1 MSEEVNLSE
10 ESNNSENEA
19 NNPENEANNSENE
32 PLDQKE
38 LLEDVAEIR
47 QMIHQQRFAECN
59 PMLFAIIKNC
69 PNQQPY
75 IHRLV
80 QGLLS
85 TVIANLSLFQR
96 KKMSS
101 VMLGFLKQDAKAIK
115 EFEIPET
122 TPETR
127 AKLVSEA
134 ISELDQFLVDV
145 EMDIRSELG
154 VFKDLKKKGEEI
166 DVKEVKP
173 TLEKF
178 VSREAM
184 LFLNHDL
191 SKEEQDQASATLYQ
205 EWEEC
210 REKIFGRF
218 VSSGHWNDE
227 ERAEVKDTI
236 LSPTVD
242 SLTSQLL
249 VSAITL
255 SAATVFDMGKFTL
268 LYDIYRQTD
277 DDEVKVRALLG
288 WLLVSMNSSCYEQ
301 HPDFLSFAEQLTEDC
316 KNDSDLLAEII
327 KAQKMLAVTVFSEQ
341 KSIDYTND
349 IMSSLSKR
357 FLGDLKNKVADLL
370 EADEDMRNI
379 FGVEDDEETSD
390 EESPIRSVDI
400 NTDED
405 GDPALNVGVDSP
417 LSMDEMMDKG
427 IDILLPQF
435 KMLRD
440 QTEFFTHL
448 YNWFM
453 PFYLKNPH
461 ITEALGFVDEKRKFC
476 KAFCSTARSCPA
488 DAYSL
493 ANLIVS
499 HPNEI
504 PENIVDCY
512 DDPEDEEDGSKPADE
527 EEIVN
532 EFFKEPEEHRAKR
545 IRINYIRNLLRFSK
559 FYKEKDELF
568 TILDELDDDKPA
580 YAVLAGPL
588 FQDEFFDKYRMA
600 IARYS
605 FRREFPDMV
614 DVMLEGVPC
623 DTLEMHFM
631 KGWVCMQKEDDH
643 SLRMAVD
650 HFKEMLKMQPDM
662 KPVYLQLGICYRKL
676 CQVDEYLENFD
687 KLMEFKDSFSEEE
700 LFELKLEKL
709 KFIVMNNRLE
719 EAMPLAYELD
729 YTHPESQMAGAL
741 LTQLLIKIGGE
752 HTEGNFQKAHQRLD
766 EYFAEV
772 NELFGSFEKMKK
784 SGKDPKNMMMQA
796 MDLFFKM
803 MKNDKAAEAYN
814 NYSLGLLALIE
825 HQPKKAVGPFFRA
838 YAYYEDKDQDVFFE
852 VLREDYKWLKNYGC
866 SFTDIM
872 IIYNQVV
879 AEHQQSQEELK
890 KYADKSE

>member
-10 ESNNSENEA
+10 ESNSQEEV
-19 NNPENEANNSENE
+19 
-32 PLDQKE
+32 LDQDE
-38 LLEDVAEIR
+38 LLEKIDEMR
-47 QMIHQQRFAECN
+47 QLIHQQRFTECKQMLVEVFTPFSSN
-59 PMLFAIIKNC
+59 KQYINRLMQSLLTSLFANM
-69 PNQQPY
+69 
-75 IHRLV
+75 
-80 QGLLS
+80 
-85 TVIANLSLFQR
+85 SLFQR
-96 KKMSS
+96 KKIPDGVFGIPIQHNKS
-101 VMLGFLKQDAKAIK
+101 
-115 EFEIPET
+115 FEELDIPEM

-127 AKLVSEA
+127 AKY
-134 ISELDQFLVDV
+134 ISSTISGLDQLLVDV
-145 EMDIRSELG
+145 EMDIRSDQG
-154 VFKDLKKKGEEI
+154 VFKDLKKLGEEI
-166 DVKEVKP
+166 DIKEVKS

-191 SKEEQDQASATLYQ
+191 SKEEQDQASARLYQ

-218 VSSGHWNDE
+218 VSSGYWNDE
-227 ERAEVKDTI
+227 ERAAVKDTI

-288 WLLVSMNSSCYEQ
+288 WLLVSTNCGCYEQ
-301 HPDFLSFAEQLTEDC
+301 QPDFRSFAEQLTEDC

-370 EADEDMRNI
+370 DADEDMRNL
-379 FGVEDDEETSD
+379 FGIDEDEETSE

-405 GDPALNVGVDSP
+405 GVDNLNVDVDSP

-440 QTEFFTHL
+440 QTDFFTHL

-461 ITEALGFVDEKRKFC
+461 VTEALGFVDEKRKFC

-493 ANLIVS
+493 ANLIIS

-512 DDPEDEEDGSKPADE
+512 DDPEDEGDGSEPADE

-532 EFFKEPEEHRAKR
+532 EFFKEPGEHRAKR

-614 DVMLEGVPC
+614 EVMLEGVPC

-631 KGWVCMQKEDDH
+631 KGWVCMQKGDDH

-650 HFKEMLKMQPDM
+650 HFKKMLKIKPDM
-662 KPVYLQLGICYRKL
+662 KQVYLQLGICYRNL
-676 CQVDEYLENFD
+676 IQVDEYLENFD

-700 LFELKLEKL
+700 LFELKLDKL
-709 KFIVMNNRLE
+709 KFIVMNNRFE

-729 YTHPESQMAGAL
+729 YTHPENQMAGAL

-752 HTEGNFQKAHQRLD
+752 HAEENFQKAHQRLD

-772 NELFGSFEKMKK
+772 NELFGSFDKMKK
-784 SGKDPKNMMMQA
+784 EGKDTKNMMMQA

-803 MKNDKAAEAYN
+803 MKNDKLAEAYN
-814 NYSLGLLALIE
+814 NYSQGLLALIE
-825 HQPKKAVGPFFRA
+825 HQPKKALEPFFRA
-838 YAYYEDKDQDVFFE
+838 YAYYVEKDENVFFE
-852 VLREDYKWLKNYGC
+852 ALKEDYKWLKNYGC
-866 SFTDIM
+866 SYTDLM

-879 AEHQQSQEELK
+879 AEHQQTEDELK

>member
-10 ESNNSENEA
+10 ESNN
-19 NNPENEANNSENE
+19 PEEDV
-32 PLDQKE
+32 LDQDF
-38 LLEDVAEIR
+38 LLEKVDEMR
-47 QMIHQQRFAECN
+47 DLIHQQRFTECK
-59 PMLFAIIKNC
+59 PILVAIFENC
-69 PNQQPY
+69 PNHKQY
-75 IHRLV
+75 MRRLMH
-80 QGLLS
+80 GLLK
-85 TVIANLSLFQR
+85 TVLANMSLLQC
-96 KKMSS
+96 KKLPDD
-101 VMLGFLKQDAKAIK
+101 MLGFLKQYVKPSEELD
-115 EFEIPET
+115 IPEM
-122 TPETR
+122 TPEARTKFVFG
-127 AKLVSEA
+127 AV
-134 ISELDQFLVDV
+134 SELDQLLVDI
-145 EMDIRSELG
+145 EMDIRSDQG
-154 VFKDLKKKGEEI
+154 IFKDLKKQGEAI
-166 DVKEVKP
+166 DIKEVKP

-191 SKEEQDQASATLYQ
+191 SKEEQDQASARLYQ
-205 EWEEC
+205 EWEEY
-210 REKIFGRF
+210 REKIFDRF
-218 VSSGHWNDE
+218 VSSGYWNNE
-227 ERAEVKDTI
+227 ERAVVKDTI

-268 LYDIYRQTD
+268 LYDIYRLAD

-288 WLLVSMNSSCYEQ
+288 WLLVSTNCGSYEQ
-301 HPDFLSFAEQLTEDC
+301 QPDFRSFAEQLTEDC
-316 KNDSDLLAEII
+316 KNDPDLLAEII

-349 IMSSLSKR
+349 IMASLSKR
-357 FLGDLKNKVADLL
+357 FLDDLRDKVADLL

-379 FGVEDDEETSD
+379 FGIEDDEETS
-390 EESPIRSVDI
+390 EESPIRSDDT

-405 GDPALNVGVDSP
+405 RIPNLDADIESP

-499 HPNEI
+499 HSNEI

-512 DDPEDEEDGSKPADE
+512 DDPEDEEDGSESADE
-527 EEIVN
+527 EEIVK
-532 EFFKEPEEHRAKR
+532 EFFNEPEEHRAKR
-545 IRINYIRNLLRFSK
+545 IRINYIRNLMRFSK
-559 FYKEKDELF
+559 FYTAKDEIF
-568 TILDELDDDKPA
+568 NIFDELDDDKPA

-605 FRREFPDMV
+605 FRREFPDLV
-614 DVMLEGVPC
+614 EVMLEGVPC

-631 KGWVCMQKEDDH
+631 KGWICMQKGDNH

-650 HFKEMLKMQPDM
+650 HFKKMLKIKPDM
-662 KPVYLQLGICYRKL
+662 KQVYLQLGTCYRNL
-676 CQVDEYLENFD
+676 IQVDEYLENFD

-700 LFELKLEKL
+700 LFELKLDKL
-709 KFIVMNNRLE
+709 KFIVMNNRFE

-729 YTHPESQMAGAL
+729 YTHPENQMAGAL

-752 HTEGNFQKAHQRLD
+752 HAEENFQKAHQRLD

-784 SGKDPKNMMMQA
+784 AGKDTKNMMMQA

-803 MKNDKAAEAYN
+803 MKNDKLAEAYN

-825 HQPKKAVGPFFRA
+825 HQPKKAMGPFFRV
-838 YAYYEDKDQDVFFE
+838 YAYYVEKDENVFFE
-852 VLREDYKWLKNYGC
+852 ALKEDYKWLKNYGC
-866 SFTDIM
+866 SYTDLM

-879 AEHQQSQEELK
+879 AEHQKSQEEIK

>member
-10 ESNNSENEA
+10 ESNN
-19 NNPENEANNSENE
+19 PEEV
-32 PLDQKE
+32 LDQDE
-38 LLEDVAEIR
+38 LLEKIDEMR
-47 QMIHQQRFAECN
+47 QLIHQQRFTECKPLLVAVFTPLPSN
-59 PMLFAIIKNC
+59 KQYVN
-69 PNQQPY
+69 
-75 IHRLV
+75 RLL
-80 QGLLS
+80 QSLL
-85 TVIANLSLFQR
+85 TALAANMSLFQR
-96 KKMSS
+96 KKIPDG
-101 VMLGFLKQDAKAIK
+101 VFGFPLQHIK
-115 EFEIPET
+115 SFEELDIPEM

-127 AKLVSEA
+127 AKYISSA
-134 ISELDQFLVDV
+134 ISGLDQLLEDI
-145 EMDIRSELG
+145 EMDIRSDQG
-154 VFKDLKKKGEEI
+154 VFKDLKKQGEAI
-166 DVKEVKP
+166 DIKEVKP

-191 SKEEQDQASATLYQ
+191 SKEEQDQASARLYQ
-205 EWEEC
+205 EWEEY

-218 VSSGHWNDE
+218 VSSGHWTDE
-227 ERAEVKDTI
+227 ECAAVKDTI

-268 LYDIYRQTD
+268 LYGLYRQTD

-288 WLLVSMNSSCYEQ
+288 WLLVSMNSSYYEQ
-301 HPDFLSFAEQLTEDC
+301 QPDFRSFAEQLTEDC
-316 KNDSDLLAEII
+316 KNDQDLLADII

-370 EADEDMRNI
+370 DADEDMRNLFEI
-379 FGVEDDEETSD
+379 DEDEETSE

-405 GDPALNVGVDSP
+405 GVDNLNVGVDSP

-440 QTEFFTHL
+440 QTDFFTHL

-461 ITEALGFVDEKRKFC
+461 VTEALGFVDEKRKFC

-493 ANLIVS
+493 ANLIIS

-512 DDPEDEEDGSKPADE
+512 DDPEDEGDGSEPADE

-532 EFFKEPEEHRAKR
+532 EFFKEPGEHRAKR

-559 FYKEKDELF
+559 FYKGKDELF

-614 DVMLEGVPC
+614 EVMLEGVPC

-643 SLRMAVD
+643 SLRMAVS

-662 KPVYLQLGICYRKL
+662 KQVYLQLGICYRNL
-676 CQVDEYLENFD
+676 IQVDEYLENFD

-700 LFELKLEKL
+700 LFELKLDKL
-709 KFIVMNNRLE
+709 KFIVMNNRFE

-729 YTHPESQMAGAL
+729 YTHPENQMAGAL

-752 HTEGNFQKAHQRLD
+752 HAEENFQKAHQRLD
-766 EYFAEV
+766 EYFAEA

-784 SGKDPKNMMMQA
+784 EGKDTKNMMMQA

-825 HQPKKAVGPFFRA
+825 HQPKKALEPFFRA
-838 YAYYEDKDQDVFFE
+838 YAYYVEKDENVFFE
-852 VLREDYKWLKNYGC
+852 ALKEDYKWLKNYGC
-866 SFTDIM
+866 SYTDLM

-879 AEHQQSQEELK
+879 AEHQQTEDELK

>member
-10 ESNNSENEA
+10 ESNSQEEV
-19 NNPENEANNSENE
+19 
-32 PLDQKE
+32 LDQDF
-38 LLEDVAEIR
+38 LLEKVDEMR
-47 QMIHQQRFAECN
+47 DLIHQQRFAECK
-59 PMLFAIIKNC
+59 PMLVEVFTPFSSNKQYINRLLQSLLTSLFANM
-69 PNQQPY
+69 
-75 IHRLV
+75 
-80 QGLLS
+80 
-85 TVIANLSLFQR
+85 SLFQR
-96 KKMSS
+96 KKIPDGVFGIPIEHNKS
-101 VMLGFLKQDAKAIK
+101 
-115 EFEIPET
+115 FEELDIPEM
-122 TPETR
+122 TPEAR
-127 AKLVSEA
+127 AKY
-134 ISELDQFLVDV
+134 ISSTISGLDQLLVDV
-145 EMDIRSELG
+145 EMDIRSDQG
-154 VFKDLKKKGEEI
+154 VFKDLKKLGEEI
-166 DVKEVKP
+166 DIKEVKP

-191 SKEEQDQASATLYQ
+191 SKEEQDQASARLYQ

-218 VSSGHWNDE
+218 VSSGHWTDE
-227 ERAEVKDTI
+227 ECAAVKDTI

-242 SLTSQLL
+242 SLTSQLM

-288 WLLVSMNSSCYEQ
+288 WLLVSMNSSYCEQ
-301 HPDFLSFAEQLTEDC
+301 HPDFRSFAEQLTEDC
-316 KNDSDLLAEII
+316 KNDSDLLADII

-370 EADEDMRNI
+370 DADEDMRNL
-379 FGVEDDEETSD
+379 FGIDEDEETSE

-405 GDPALNVGVDSP
+405 GVDNLNVDVDSP

-440 QTEFFTHL
+440 QTDFFTHL

-461 ITEALGFVDEKRKFC
+461 VTEALGFVEEKRKFC

-493 ANLIVS
+493 ANLIIS

-512 DDPEDEEDGSKPADE
+512 DDPEDEGDGSEPADE

-532 EFFKEPEEHRAKR
+532 EFFKEPGEHRAKR

-605 FRREFPDMV
+605 FRREFPDLV
-614 DVMLEGVPC
+614 EVMLEGVPC

-631 KGWVCMQKEDDH
+631 KGWVCMQKGDNH

-650 HFKEMLKMQPDM
+650 HFKKMLKIKPDM
-662 KPVYLQLGICYRKL
+662 KQVYLQLGICYRNL
-676 CQVDEYLENFD
+676 IQVDEYLENFD

-700 LFELKLEKL
+700 LFELKLDKL
-709 KFIVMNNRLE
+709 KFIVMNNRFE

-729 YTHPESQMAGAL
+729 YTHPENQMAGAL

-752 HTEGNFQKAHQRLD
+752 HAEENFQKAHQRLD

-772 NELFGSFEKMKK
+772 NELFGSFDKMKK
-784 SGKDPKNMMMQA
+784 SGKDTKNMMMQA

-803 MKNDKAAEAYN
+803 MKNDKLAEAYN
-814 NYSLGLLALIE
+814 NYSQGLLALIE
-825 HQPKKAVGPFFRA
+825 HQPKKALEPFFRA
-838 YAYYEDKDQDVFFE
+838 YAYYVEKDENVFFE
-852 VLREDYKWLKNYGC
+852 ALKEDYKWLKNYGC
-866 SFTDIM
+866 SYTDLM

-879 AEHQQSQEELK
+879 AEHQQTEDELK

>member
-10 ESNNSENEA
+10 ESNN
-19 NNPENEANNSENE
+19 PEEV
-32 PLDQKE
+32 LDQDE
-38 LLEDVAEIR
+38 LLEKIDEMR
-47 QMIHQQRFAECN
+47 QLIHQQRFTECKPLLVAVFTPLPSN
-59 PMLFAIIKNC
+59 KQYVN
-69 PNQQPY
+69 
-75 IHRLV
+75 RLL
-80 QGLLS
+80 QSLL
-85 TVIANLSLFQR
+85 TALAANMSLFQR
-96 KKMSS
+96 KKIPDG
-101 VMLGFLKQDAKAIK
+101 VFGFPLQHIK
-115 EFEIPET
+115 SFEELDIPEM

-127 AKLVSEA
+127 AKYISSA
-134 ISELDQFLVDV
+134 ISGLDQLLEDI
-145 EMDIRSELG
+145 EMDIRSDQG
-154 VFKDLKKKGEEI
+154 VFKDLKKQGEAI
-166 DVKEVKP
+166 DIKEVKS

-191 SKEEQDQASATLYQ
+191 SKEEQDQASARLYQ
-205 EWEEC
+205 EWEEY

-218 VSSGHWNDE
+218 VSSGHWTDE
-227 ERAEVKDTI
+227 ECAAVKDTI

-268 LYDIYRQTD
+268 LYGIYRQTD

-288 WLLVSMNSSCYEQ
+288 WLLVSMNSSYCEQ
-301 HPDFLSFAEQLTEDC
+301 HPDFRSFAEQLTEDC
-316 KNDSDLLAEII
+316 KNDSDLLADII

-370 EADEDMRNI
+370 DADEDMRNLFEI
-379 FGVEDDEETSD
+379 DEDEETSE

-405 GDPALNVGVDSP
+405 GVDNLNVGVDSP

-440 QTEFFTHL
+440 QTDFFTHL

-461 ITEALGFVDEKRKFC
+461 VTEALGFVDEKRKFC

-493 ANLIVS
+493 ANLIIS

-512 DDPEDEEDGSKPADE
+512 DDPEDEGDGSEPADE

-532 EFFKEPEEHRAKR
+532 EFFKEPGEHRAKR

-559 FYKEKDELF
+559 FYKGKDELF

-605 FRREFPDMV
+605 FRREFPNMV
-614 DVMLEGVPC
+614 EVMLEGVPC

-643 SLRMAVD
+643 SLRMAVS

-662 KPVYLQLGICYRKL
+662 KQVYLQLGICYRNL
-676 CQVDEYLENFD
+676 IQVDEYLENFD

-700 LFELKLEKL
+700 LFELKLDKL
-709 KFIVMNNRLE
+709 KFIVMNNRFE

-729 YTHPESQMAGAL
+729 YTHPENQMAGAL

-752 HTEGNFQKAHQRLD
+752 HAEENFQKAHQRLD
-766 EYFAEV
+766 EYFAEA

-784 SGKDPKNMMMQA
+784 EGKDTKNMMMQA

-825 HQPKKAVGPFFRA
+825 HQPKKALEPFFRA
-838 YAYYEDKDQDVFFE
+838 YAYYVEKDENVFFE
-852 VLREDYKWLKNYGC
+852 ALKEDYKWLKNYGC
-866 SFTDIM
+866 SYTDLM

-879 AEHQQSQEELK
+879 AEHQQTEDELK

>member
-10 ESNNSENEA
+10 ESNN
-19 NNPENEANNSENE
+19 PEEDV
-32 PLDQKE
+32 LDQDF
-38 LLEDVAEIR
+38 LLEKVDEMR
-47 QMIHQQRFAECN
+47 DLIHQQRFTECK
-59 PMLFAIIKNC
+59 PILVAIFENC
-69 PNQQPY
+69 PNHKQY
-75 IHRLV
+75 MRRLMH
-80 QGLLS
+80 GLLK
-85 TVIANLSLFQR
+85 TVLANMSLLQC
-96 KKMSS
+96 KKLPDD
-101 VMLGFLKQDAKAIK
+101 MLGFLKQYVKPSEELD
-115 EFEIPET
+115 IPEM
-122 TPETR
+122 TPEARTKFVFG
-127 AKLVSEA
+127 AV
-134 ISELDQFLVDV
+134 SELDQLLVDI
-145 EMDIRSELG
+145 EMDIRSDQG
-154 VFKDLKKKGEEI
+154 IFKDLKKQGEAI
-166 DVKEVKP
+166 DIKEVKP

-191 SKEEQDQASATLYQ
+191 SKEEQDQASARLYQ
-205 EWEEC
+205 EWEEY
-210 REKIFGRF
+210 REKIFDRF
-218 VSSGHWNDE
+218 VSSGYWNNE
-227 ERAEVKDTI
+227 ERAVVKDTI

-268 LYDIYRQTD
+268 LYDIYRLAD

-288 WLLVSMNSSCYEQ
+288 WLLVSTNCGSYEQ
-301 HPDFLSFAEQLTEDC
+301 QPDFRSFAEQLTEDC
-316 KNDSDLLAEII
+316 KNDPDLLAEII

-349 IMSSLSKR
+349 IMASLSKR
-357 FLGDLKNKVADLL
+357 FLDDLRDKVADLL

-379 FGVEDDEETSD
+379 FGIEDDEETS
-390 EESPIRSVDI
+390 EESPIRSDDT

-405 GDPALNVGVDSP
+405 RIPNLDADIESP

-461 ITEALGFVDEKRKFC
+461 ITEALRFVDEKRKFC

-499 HPNEI
+499 HSNEI

-512 DDPEDEEDGSKPADE
+512 DDPEDEEDGSESADE
-527 EEIVN
+527 EEIVK
-532 EFFKEPEEHRAKR
+532 EFFNEPEEHRAKR
-545 IRINYIRNLLRFSK
+545 IRINYIRNLMRFSK
-559 FYKEKDELF
+559 FYTAKDEIF
-568 TILDELDDDKPA
+568 NIFDELDDDKPA

-605 FRREFPDMV
+605 FRREFPDLV
-614 DVMLEGVPC
+614 EVMLEGVPC

-631 KGWVCMQKEDDH
+631 KGWVCMQKGDNH

-650 HFKEMLKMQPDM
+650 HFKKMLKIKPDM
-662 KPVYLQLGICYRKL
+662 KQVYLQLGTCYRNL
-676 CQVDEYLENFD
+676 IQVDEYLENFD

-700 LFELKLEKL
+700 LFELKLDKL
-709 KFIVMNNRLE
+709 KFIVMNNRFE

-729 YTHPESQMAGAL
+729 YTHPENQMAGAL

-752 HTEGNFQKAHQRLD
+752 HAEENFQKAHQRLD

-784 SGKDPKNMMMQA
+784 AGKDTKNMMMQA

-803 MKNDKAAEAYN
+803 MKNDKLAEAYN

-825 HQPKKAVGPFFRA
+825 HQPKKAMGPFFRV
-838 YAYYEDKDQDVFFE
+838 YAYYVEKDEDVFFE
-852 VLREDYKWLKNYGC
+852 ALKEDYKWLKNYGC
-866 SFTDIM
+866 SYTDLM

-879 AEHQQSQEELK
+879 AEHQKSQEEIK

>member
-10 ESNNSENEA
+10 ESNN
-19 NNPENEANNSENE
+19 PEEDV
-32 PLDQKE
+32 LDQDF
-38 LLEDVAEIR
+38 LLEKVDEMR
-47 QMIHQQRFAECN
+47 DLIHQQRFTECK
-59 PMLFAIIKNC
+59 PILVAIFENC
-69 PNQQPY
+69 PNHKQY
-75 IHRLV
+75 MRRLMH
-80 QGLLS
+80 GLLK
-85 TVIANLSLFQR
+85 TVLANMSLLQC
-96 KKMSS
+96 KKLPDD
-101 VMLGFLKQDAKAIK
+101 MLGFLKQYVKPSEELD
-115 EFEIPET
+115 IPEM
-122 TPETR
+122 TPEARTKFVFG
-127 AKLVSEA
+127 AV
-134 ISELDQFLVDV
+134 SELDQLLVDI
-145 EMDIRSELG
+145 EMDIRSDQG
-154 VFKDLKKKGEEI
+154 IFKDLKKQGEAI
-166 DVKEVKP
+166 DIKEVKP

-191 SKEEQDQASATLYQ
+191 SKEEQDQASARLYQ
-205 EWEEC
+205 EWEEY
-210 REKIFGRF
+210 REKIFDRF
-218 VSSGHWNDE
+218 VSSGYWNNE
-227 ERAEVKDTI
+227 ERAVVKDTI

-268 LYDIYRQTD
+268 LYDIYRLAD

-288 WLLVSMNSSCYEQ
+288 WLLVSTNCGSYEQ
-301 HPDFLSFAEQLTEDC
+301 QPDFRSFAEQLTEDC
-316 KNDSDLLAEII
+316 KNDPDLLAEII

-349 IMSSLSKR
+349 IMASLSKR
-357 FLGDLKNKVADLL
+357 FLDDLRDKVADLL

-379 FGVEDDEETSD
+379 FGIEDDEETS
-390 EESPIRSVDI
+390 EESPIRSDDT

-405 GDPALNVGVDSP
+405 RIPNLDADIESP

-499 HPNEI
+499 HSNEI

-512 DDPEDEEDGSKPADE
+512 DDPEDEEDGSESADE
-527 EEIVN
+527 EEIVK
-532 EFFKEPEEHRAKR
+532 EFFNEPEEHRAKR
-545 IRINYIRNLLRFSK
+545 IRINYIRNLMRFSK
-559 FYKEKDELF
+559 FYTAKDEIF
-568 TILDELDDDKPA
+568 NIFDELDDDKPA

-600 IARYS
+600 IARFS
-605 FRREFPDMV
+605 FRREFPDLV
-614 DVMLEGVPC
+614 EVMLEGVPC

-631 KGWVCMQKEDDH
+631 KGWVCMQKGDNH

-650 HFKEMLKMQPDM
+650 YFKKMLKIKPDM
-662 KPVYLQLGICYRKL
+662 KQVYLQLGTCYRNL
-676 CQVDEYLENFD
+676 IQVDEYLENFD

-700 LFELKLEKL
+700 LFELKLDKL
-709 KFIVMNNRLE
+709 KFIVMNNRFE

-729 YTHPESQMAGAL
+729 YTHPENQMAGAL

-752 HTEGNFQKAHQRLD
+752 HAEENFQKAHQRLD

-784 SGKDPKNMMMQA
+784 AGKDTKNMMMQA

-803 MKNDKAAEAYN
+803 MKNDKLAEAYN

-825 HQPKKAVGPFFRA
+825 HQPKKAMGPFFRV
-838 YAYYEDKDQDVFFE
+838 YAYYVEKDENIFFE
-852 VLREDYKWLKNYGC
+852 ALKEDYKWLKNYGC
-866 SFTDIM
+866 SYTDLM

-879 AEHQQSQEELK
+879 AEHQKSQEEIK

>member
-10 ESNNSENEA
+10 ESNN
-19 NNPENEANNSENE
+19 PEEVLA
-32 PLDQKE
+32 QKE
-38 LLEDVAEIR
+38 LLEDVVEIR

-59 PMLFAIIKNC
+59 PMLFAIIKNS
-69 PNQQPY
+69 PNHLPY

-85 TVIANLSLFQR
+85 TVIASLSLFQR
-96 KKMSS
+96 KKMSTE
-101 VMLGFLKQDAKAIK
+101 MLDFLKLDAKAIK
-115 EFEIPET
+115 EFKIPET
-122 TPETR
+122 TPEAR

-134 ISELDQFLVDV
+134 ISELDQFLVDI
-145 EMDIRSELG
+145 EMDIRSEQG
-154 VFKDLKKKGEEI
+154 IFKDLKKQGEAI
-166 DVKEVKP
+166 DIKEVKP

-191 SKEEQDQASATLYQ
+191 SKEEQDQASARLYQ
-205 EWEEC
+205 EWEEY

-218 VSSGHWNDE
+218 VSSGYWNDE
-227 ERAEVKDTI
+227 ERAAVKDTI

-268 LYDIYRQTD
+268 LYDIYRLAD

-288 WLLVSMNSSCYEQ
+288 WLLVSTNCGCYEQ
-301 HPDFLSFAEQLTEDC
+301 QPDFRSFAEQLTEDC

-349 IMSSLSKR
+349 IMASLSKR
-357 FLGDLKNKVADLL
+357 FLGDLKDKVANLL
-370 EADEDMRNI
+370 EADEDMRNLFEI
-379 FGVEDDEETSD
+379 NEDEETS

-405 GDPALNVGVDSP
+405 GIDNLDADIESP

-493 ANLIVS
+493 ANLIIS

-512 DDPEDEEDGSKPADE
+512 DDPEDEGDGSEPADE

-532 EFFKEPEEHRAKR
+532 EFFKEPGEHRAKR

-559 FYKEKDELF
+559 FYTAKDEIF
-568 TILDELDDDKPA
+568 NILDELDDDKPA

-605 FRREFPDMV
+605 FRREFPDLV
-614 DVMLEGVPC
+614 EVMLEGVPC

-650 HFKEMLKMQPDM
+650 HFKKMLKIKPDM
-662 KPVYLQLGICYRKL
+662 KQVYLQLGICYRNL
-676 CQVDEYLENFD
+676 IQVDEYLENFD

-700 LFELKLEKL
+700 LFELKLDKL
-709 KFIVMNNRLE
+709 KFIVMNNRFE

-729 YTHPESQMAGAL
+729 YTHPENQMAGAL

-752 HTEGNFQKAHQRLD
+752 HAEENFQKAHQRLD
-766 EYFAEV
+766 EYFAEA

-784 SGKDPKNMMMQA
+784 EGKDTKNMMMQA

-825 HQPKKAVGPFFRA
+825 HQPKKAMGPFFRA
-838 YAYYEDKDQDVFFE
+838 YAYYVEKDENVFFE
-852 VLREDYKWLKNYGC
+852 ALKEDYKWLKNYGC
-866 SFTDIM
+866 SYTDLM

-879 AEHQQSQEELK
+879 AEHQKSQEEIK

>member
-10 ESNNSENEA
+10 ESNN
-19 NNPENEANNSENE
+19 PEEDV
-32 PLDQKE
+32 LDQDF
-38 LLEDVAEIR
+38 LLEKVDEMR
-47 QMIHQQRFAECN
+47 QLIHQQRFSECK
-59 PMLFAIIKNC
+59 PMLVEVFTPFSSNKQYINRLMQNLLTSLFANM
-69 PNQQPY
+69 
-75 IHRLV
+75 
-80 QGLLS
+80 
-85 TVIANLSLFQR
+85 SLFQR
-96 KKMSS
+96 KKIPDGVFGIPIQHNKS
-101 VMLGFLKQDAKAIK
+101 
-115 EFEIPET
+115 FEELDIPEM
-122 TPETR
+122 TPEAR
-127 AKLVSEA
+127 AKYISNA
-134 ISELDQFLVDV
+134 ISELDQLLEDI
-145 EMDIRSELG
+145 EMDIRSDQG
-154 VFKDLKKKGEEI
+154 IFKDLKKQGEAI
-166 DVKEVKP
+166 DIKEVKP

-191 SKEEQDQASATLYQ
+191 SKEEQDQASARLYQ
-205 EWEEC
+205 EWEEY
-210 REKIFGRF
+210 REKIFDRF
-218 VSSGHWNDE
+218 VSSGYWNNE
-227 ERAEVKDTI
+227 ERAVVKDTI

-268 LYDIYRQTD
+268 LYDIYRLAD

-288 WLLVSMNSSCYEQ
+288 WLLVSTNCGSYEQ
-301 HPDFLSFAEQLTEDC
+301 QPDFRSFAEQLTEDC
-316 KNDSDLLAEII
+316 KNDPDLLAEII

-349 IMSSLSKR
+349 IMASLSKR
-357 FLGDLKNKVADLL
+357 FLDDLRDKVADLL

-379 FGVEDDEETSD
+379 FGIEDDEETS
-390 EESPIRSVDI
+390 EESPIRSDDT

-405 GDPALNVGVDSP
+405 RIPNLDADIESP

-493 ANLIVS
+493 ANLIIS

-512 DDPEDEEDGSKPADE
+512 DDPEDEGDGSEPADE

-532 EFFKEPEEHRAKR
+532 EFFKEPGEHRAKR

-605 FRREFPDMV
+605 FRREFPDLV
-614 DVMLEGVPC
+614 EVMLEGVPC

-631 KGWVCMQKEDDH
+631 KGWVCMQKGDNH

-650 HFKEMLKMQPDM
+650 YFKKMLKIKPDM
-662 KPVYLQLGICYRKL
+662 KQVYLQLGTCYRNL
-676 CQVDEYLENFD
+676 IQVDEYLDNFD

-700 LFELKLEKL
+700 LFELKLDKL
-709 KFIVMNNRLE
+709 KFIVMNNRFE

-729 YTHPESQMAGAL
+729 YTHPENQMAGAL

-752 HTEGNFQKAHQRLD
+752 HAEENFQKAHQRLD

-784 SGKDPKNMMMQA
+784 AGKDTKNMMMQA

-803 MKNDKAAEAYN
+803 MKNDKLAEAYN

-825 HQPKKAVGPFFRA
+825 HQPKKAMGPFFRV
-838 YAYYEDKDQDVFFE
+838 YAYYVEKDENVFFE
-852 VLREDYKWLKNYGC
+852 ALKEDYKWLKNYGC
-866 SFTDIM
+866 SYTDLM

-879 AEHQQSQEELK
+879 AEHQKSQEEIK

>member
-10 ESNNSENEA
+10 ESNN
-19 NNPENEANNSENE
+19 PEEV
-32 PLDQKE
+32 LDQDE
-38 LLEDVAEIR
+38 LLKKIDEMR
-47 QMIHQQRFAECN
+47 QLIHQQRFTECKPLLVAVFTPLPSN
-59 PMLFAIIKNC
+59 KQYVN
-69 PNQQPY
+69 
-75 IHRLV
+75 RLL
-80 QGLLS
+80 QSLL
-85 TVIANLSLFQR
+85 TALAANMSLFQR
-96 KKMSS
+96 KKIPDG
-101 VMLGFLKQDAKAIK
+101 VFGFPLQHIK
-115 EFEIPET
+115 SFEELDIPEM

-127 AKLVSEA
+127 AKYISSA
-134 ISELDQFLVDV
+134 ISGLDQLLEDI
-145 EMDIRSELG
+145 EMDIRSDQG
-154 VFKDLKKKGEEI
+154 VFKDLKKQGEAI
-166 DVKEVKP
+166 DIKEVKP

-191 SKEEQDQASATLYQ
+191 SKEEQDQASARLYQ
-205 EWEEC
+205 EWEEY

-218 VSSGHWNDE
+218 VSSGYWNDE
-227 ERAEVKDTI
+227 ERAVVKDTI

-268 LYDIYRQTD
+268 LYDIYRLTD

-288 WLLVSMNSSCYEQ
+288 WLLVSTNCGCYEQ
-301 HPDFLSFAEQLTEDC
+301 QPDFHSFAEQLTEDC
-316 KNDSDLLAEII
+316 KNDPDLLADII

-370 EADEDMRNI
+370 DADEDMRNLFEI
-379 FGVEDDEETSD
+379 DEDEETSE

-405 GDPALNVGVDSP
+405 GVDNLNVGVDSP

-440 QTEFFTHL
+440 QTDFFTHL

-461 ITEALGFVDEKRKFC
+461 VTEALGFVDEKRKFC

-493 ANLIVS
+493 ANLIIS

-512 DDPEDEEDGSKPADE
+512 DDPEDEGDGSEPADE

-532 EFFKEPEEHRAKR
+532 EFFKEPGEHRAKR

-559 FYKEKDELF
+559 FYKGKDELF

-614 DVMLEGVPC
+614 EVMLEGVPC

-643 SLRMAVD
+643 SLRMAVS

-662 KPVYLQLGICYRKL
+662 KQVYLQLGICYRNL
-676 CQVDEYLENFD
+676 IQVDEYLENFD
-687 KLMEFKDSFSEEE
+687 KLMGFKDSFSEEE
-700 LFELKLEKL
+700 LFELKLDKL
-709 KFIVMNNRLE
+709 KFIVMNNRFE

-729 YTHPESQMAGAL
+729 YTHPENQMAGAL

-752 HTEGNFQKAHQRLD
+752 HAEENFQKAHQRLD
-766 EYFAEV
+766 EYFAEA

-784 SGKDPKNMMMQA
+784 EGKDTKNMMMQA

-825 HQPKKAVGPFFRA
+825 HQPKKALEPFFRA
-838 YAYYEDKDQDVFFE
+838 YAYYVEKDENVFFE
-852 VLREDYKWLKNYGC
+852 ALKEDYKWLKNYGC
-866 SFTDIM
+866 SYTDLM

-879 AEHQQSQEELK
+879 AEHQQTEDELK

>member
-10 ESNNSENEA
+10 ESNN
-19 NNPENEANNSENE
+19 PEEVLA
-32 PLDQKE
+32 QKE
-38 LLEDVAEIR
+38 LLEDVVEIR

-59 PMLFAIIKNC
+59 PMLFAIIKNS
-69 PNQQPY
+69 PNHQPY

-85 TVIANLSLFQR
+85 TVIASLSLFQR
-96 KKMSS
+96 KKISTE
-101 VMLGFLKQDAKAIK
+101 MLGFLKLDAKAVK
-115 EFEIPET
+115 EFKIPET
-122 TPETR
+122 TPEGR

-134 ISELDQFLVDV
+134 ISELDQFLVDI
-145 EMDIRSELG
+145 EMDIRSEQG
-154 VFKDLKKKGEEI
+154 IFKDLKKQGEAI
-166 DVKEVKP
+166 DIKEVKP

-191 SKEEQDQASATLYQ
+191 SKEEQDQASVRLYQ
-205 EWEEC
+205 EWEEY
-210 REKIFGRF
+210 REKIFDRF
-218 VSSGHWNDE
+218 VSSGYWNDE
-227 ERAEVKDTI
+227 ERAVVKDTI

-268 LYDIYRQTD
+268 LYDIYRLAD

-288 WLLVSMNSSCYEQ
+288 WLLVSTNCGCYEQ
-301 HPDFLSFAEQLTEDC
+301 QPDFRSFAEQLTEDC
-316 KNDSDLLAEII
+316 KNDPDLLAEII

-357 FLGDLKNKVADLL
+357 FLGELKNKVADLL
-370 EADEDMRNI
+370 DADEDMRNLFEI
-379 FGVEDDEETSD
+379 DEDEETS

-405 GDPALNVGVDSP
+405 GIDNLDADIESP

-435 KMLRD
+435 KMLLD

-512 DDPEDEEDGSKPADE
+512 DDPEDEGDGSETADE
-527 EEIVN
+527 EEIVT

-650 HFKEMLKMQPDM
+650 HFKKMLKMQPDM

-676 CQVDEYLENFD
+676 CQVNEYLENFD

-709 KFIVMNNRLE
+709 KFIVMNNRFE

-729 YTHPESQMAGAL
+729 YTHPENQMAGAL
-741 LTQLLIKIGGE
+741 LTQLLIKTGGE
-752 HTEGNFQKAHQRLD
+752 HAEENFKKAHQRLD

-803 MKNDKAAEAYN
+803 MKNDKLAEAYN

-825 HQPKKAVGPFFRA
+825 HQPKKAMGPFFRA
-838 YAYYEDKDQDVFFE
+838 YAYYVEKDENVFFE
-852 VLREDYKWLKNYGC
+852 ALKEDYKWLKNYGC
-866 SFTDIM
+866 SYTDLM

-879 AEHQQSQEELK
+879 AEHQKSQEELK

>member
-10 ESNNSENEA
+10 ESNS
-19 NNPENEANNSENE
+19 PEEVLA
-32 PLDQKE
+32 QKE
-38 LLEDVAEIR
+38 LLEDVVEIR

-59 PMLFAIIKNC
+59 PMLFAIVKNS
-69 PNQQPY
+69 PNHQPY

-85 TVIANLSLFQR
+85 TVIASLSLFQR
-96 KKMSS
+96 KKISTE
-101 VMLGFLKQDAKAIK
+101 MLGFLKLDAKAVK
-115 EFEIPET
+115 EFKIPET
-122 TPETR
+122 TPEGR

-134 ISELDQFLVDV
+134 ISELDQFLVDI
-145 EMDIRSELG
+145 EMDIRSEQG
-154 VFKDLKKKGEEI
+154 IFQDLKKQGEAI
-166 DVKEVKP
+166 DIKEVKP

-191 SKEEQDQASATLYQ
+191 SKEEQDQASARLYQ
-205 EWEEC
+205 EWEEY
-210 REKIFGRF
+210 REKIFDRF
-218 VSSGHWNDE
+218 VSSGYWNDE
-227 ERAEVKDTI
+227 ERAVVKDTI

-268 LYDIYRQTD
+268 LYDIYRLAD

-288 WLLVSMNSSCYEQ
+288 WLLVSTNCGCYEQ
-301 HPDFLSFAEQLTEDC
+301 QPDFRSFAEQLTEDC

-349 IMSSLSKR
+349 IMASLSKR
-357 FLGDLKNKVADLL
+357 FLGDLKDKVADLL

-379 FGVEDDEETSD
+379 FGIDEDEETS

-405 GDPALNVGVDSP
+405 GIPNLDVDMDSP

-440 QTEFFTHL
+440 QTDFFTHL

-512 DDPEDEEDGSKPADE
+512 DDPEDEGDGSEPADE

-532 EFFKEPEEHRAKR
+532 EFFKEPGEHRAKR

-559 FYKEKDELF
+559 FYTAKDEIF
-568 TILDELDDDKPA
+568 NILDELDDDKPA

-605 FRREFPDMV
+605 FRREFPDLV
-614 DVMLEGVPC
+614 EVMLEGVPC

-631 KGWVCMQKEDDH
+631 KGWVCMQKGDNH

-650 HFKEMLKMQPDM
+650 HFKKMLKIKPDM
-662 KPVYLQLGICYRKL
+662 KQVYLQLGICYRNL
-676 CQVDEYLENFD
+676 IQVDEYLENFD

-700 LFELKLEKL
+700 LFELKLDKL
-709 KFIVMNNRLE
+709 KFIVMNNRFE

-729 YTHPESQMAGAL
+729 YTHPENQMAGAL

-752 HTEGNFQKAHQRLD
+752 HAEENFQKAHQRLD
-766 EYFAEV
+766 EYFAEA

-784 SGKDPKNMMMQA
+784 EGKDTKNMMMQA

-825 HQPKKAVGPFFRA
+825 HQPKKAMGPFFRA
-838 YAYYEDKDQDVFFE
+838 YAYYVEKDENVFFE
-852 VLREDYKWLKNYGC
+852 ALKEDYKWLKDYGC
-866 SFTDIM
+866 SYTDLM

-879 AEHQQSQEELK
+879 AEHQKSQEEIK

>member
-10 ESNNSENEA
+10 ESNN
-19 NNPENEANNSENE
+19 PEEVLA
-32 PLDQKE
+32 QKE
-38 LLEDVAEIR
+38 LLEDVVEIR

-59 PMLFAIIKNC
+59 PMLFAIIKNS
-69 PNQQPY
+69 PDHLPY

-85 TVIANLSLFQR
+85 TVIASLSLFQR
-96 KKMSS
+96 KKMSAE
-101 VMLGFLKQDAKAIK
+101 MLGFLKLDAKAVK
-115 EFEIPET
+115 EFKIPET
-122 TPETR
+122 TPEGR

-134 ISELDQFLVDV
+134 ISELDQFLVDI
-145 EMDIRSELG
+145 EMDIRSEQG
-154 VFKDLKKKGEEI
+154 IFKDLKKQGEAI
-166 DVKEVKP
+166 DIKEVKP

-191 SKEEQDQASATLYQ
+191 SKEEQDQASARLYQ
-205 EWEEC
+205 EWEEY
-210 REKIFGRF
+210 REKIFDRF
-218 VSSGHWNDE
+218 VSSGYWNDE
-227 ERAEVKDTI
+227 ERAVVKDTI

-268 LYDIYRQTD
+268 LYDIYRLAD

-288 WLLVSMNSSCYEQ
+288 WLLVSTNCGCYEQ
-301 HPDFLSFAEQLTEDC
+301 QPDFRSFAEQLTEDC

-349 IMSSLSKR
+349 IMASLSKR
-357 FLGDLKNKVADLL
+357 FLGDLKDKVANLL
-370 EADEDMRNI
+370 EADEDMQNI
-379 FGVEDDEETSD
+379 FGIEDDEETS

-405 GDPALNVGVDSP
+405 GIPNLDVDMDSP

-512 DDPEDEEDGSKPADE
+512 DDPEDEGDGSEPADE

-532 EFFKEPEEHRAKR
+532 EFFKEPGEHRAKR

-559 FYKEKDELF
+559 FYTAKDEIF
-568 TILDELDDDKPA
+568 NILDELDDDKPA

-605 FRREFPDMV
+605 FRREFPDLV
-614 DVMLEGVPC
+614 EVMLEGVPC

-631 KGWVCMQKEDDH
+631 KGWVCMQKGDNH
-643 SLRMAVD
+643 SLCMAVD
-650 HFKEMLKMQPDM
+650 HFKKMLKIKPDM
-662 KPVYLQLGICYRKL
+662 KQVYLQLGICYRNL
-676 CQVDEYLENFD
+676 IQVDEYLENFD

-700 LFELKLEKL
+700 LFELKLDKL
-709 KFIVMNNRLE
+709 KFIVMNNRFE

-729 YTHPESQMAGAL
+729 YTHPENQMAGAL

-752 HTEGNFQKAHQRLD
+752 HAEENFQKAHQRLD

-784 SGKDPKNMMMQA
+784 EGKDTKNMMMQA

-803 MKNDKAAEAYN
+803 MKNDKLAEAYN

-825 HQPKKAVGPFFRA
+825 HQPKKAMGPFFRA
-838 YAYYEDKDQDVFFE
+838 YAYYVEKDENVFFE
-852 VLREDYKWLKNYGC
+852 ALKEDYKWLKNYGC
-866 SFTDIM
+866 SYTDLM

-879 AEHQQSQEELK
+879 AEHQKSQEEIK

>member
-10 ESNNSENEA
+10 ESNN
-19 NNPENEANNSENE
+19 PEEDV
-32 PLDQKE
+32 LDQDF
-38 LLEDVAEIR
+38 LLEKVDEMR
-47 QMIHQQRFAECN
+47 DLIHQQRFAECK
-59 PMLFAIIKNC
+59 PMLVAIFENC
-69 PNQQPY
+69 PNHKQY
-75 IHRLV
+75 MRRLMH
-80 QGLLS
+80 GLLT
-85 TVIANLSLFQR
+85 TVLANMSLLQR
-96 KKMSS
+96 KKLPDD
-101 VMLGFLKQDAKAIK
+101 MLGILKQYVKPSEKLD
-115 EFEIPET
+115 IPEM
-122 TPETR
+122 TPEARTEFVFG
-127 AKLVSEA
+127 AV
-134 ISELDQFLVDV
+134 SELDQLLVDI
-145 EMDIRSELG
+145 EMDIRSEQG
-154 VFKDLKKKGEEI
+154 IFKDLKTQGEEI
-166 DVKEVKP
+166 DIKEVKP

-191 SKEEQDQASATLYQ
+191 TKEKQDQASARLYQ
-205 EWEEC
+205 EWEEY
-210 REKIFGRF
+210 REKIFDRF
-218 VSSGHWNDE
+218 VSSGYWNDE
-227 ERAEVKDTI
+227 ERAVVKDTI

-268 LYDIYRQTD
+268 LYDIYRLAD

-288 WLLVSMNSSCYEQ
+288 WLLVSTNCGCYEQ
-301 HPDFLSFAEQLTEDC
+301 QPDFRSFAEQLTEDC

-349 IMSSLSKR
+349 IMASLSKR
-357 FLGDLKNKVADLL
+357 FLGDLKDKVANLL

-379 FGVEDDEETSD
+379 FGIEDDEETS

-405 GDPALNVGVDSP
+405 GIPNLDVDMDSP

-493 ANLIVS
+493 ANLIIS

-512 DDPEDEEDGSKPADE
+512 DDPEDEGDGSEPADE

-532 EFFKEPEEHRAKR
+532 EFFKEPGEHRAKR

-559 FYKEKDELF
+559 FYTAKDEIF
-568 TILDELDDDKPA
+568 NILDELDDDKPA
-580 YAVLAGPL
+580 YAVLADPL

-605 FRREFPDMV
+605 FRREFPDLV
-614 DVMLEGVPC
+614 EVMLEGVPC

-650 HFKEMLKMQPDM
+650 HFKKMLKIKPDM
-662 KPVYLQLGICYRKL
+662 KQVYLQLGICYRNL
-676 CQVDEYLENFD
+676 IQVDEYLENFD
-687 KLMEFKDSFSEEE
+687 KLMELKDSFSEEE
-700 LFELKLEKL
+700 LFKLKLDKL
-709 KFIVMNNRLE
+709 KFIVMNNRFE

-729 YTHPESQMAGAL
+729 YTHPENQMAGAL

-752 HTEGNFQKAHQRLD
+752 HAEENFQKAHQRLD
-766 EYFAEV
+766 EYFAEA

-784 SGKDPKNMMMQA
+784 EGKDTKNMMMQA

-825 HQPKKAVGPFFRA
+825 HQPKKAMGPFFRA
-838 YAYYEDKDQDVFFE
+838 YAYYVEKDENVFFE
-852 VLREDYKWLKNYGC
+852 ALKEDYKWLKDYGC
-866 SFTDIM
+866 SYTDLM

-879 AEHQQSQEELK
+879 AEHQKSQEEIK

>member
-10 ESNNSENEA
+10 ESNN
-19 NNPENEANNSENE
+19 PEEV
-32 PLDQKE
+32 LDQDE
-38 LLEDVAEIR
+38 LLEKIDEMR
-47 QMIHQQRFAECN
+47 QLIHQQRFTECKPLLVAVFTPLPSN
-59 PMLFAIIKNC
+59 KQYVN
-69 PNQQPY
+69 
-75 IHRLV
+75 RLL
-80 QGLLS
+80 QSLL
-85 TVIANLSLFQR
+85 TALAANMSLFQR
-96 KKMSS
+96 KKIPDG
-101 VMLGFLKQDAKAIK
+101 VFGFPLQHIK
-115 EFEIPET
+115 SFEELDIPEM

-127 AKLVSEA
+127 AKYISSA
-134 ISELDQFLVDV
+134 ISGLDQLLEDI
-145 EMDIRSELG
+145 EMDIRSDQG
-154 VFKDLKKKGEEI
+154 VFKDLKKQGEAI
-166 DVKEVKP
+166 DIKEVKP

-191 SKEEQDQASATLYQ
+191 SKEEQDQASARLYQ
-205 EWEEC
+205 EWEEY
-210 REKIFGRF
+210 REKIFDRF
-218 VSSGHWNDE
+218 VSSGYWNDE
-227 ERAEVKDTI
+227 ERAVVKDTI

-288 WLLVSMNSSCYEQ
+288 WLLVSTNCGCYEQ
-301 HPDFLSFAEQLTEDC
+301 QPDFRSFAEQLTEDC
-316 KNDSDLLAEII
+316 KNDPDLLAEII

-357 FLGDLKNKVADLL
+357 FLGDLKDKVADLL

-379 FGVEDDEETSD
+379 FEIDEDEETSE

-405 GDPALNVGVDSP
+405 GVDNLNVGVDSP

-440 QTEFFTHL
+440 QTDFFTHL

-461 ITEALGFVDEKRKFC
+461 VTEALGFVDEKRKFC

-493 ANLIVS
+493 ANLIIS

-512 DDPEDEEDGSKPADE
+512 DDPEDEGDGSEPADE
-527 EEIVN
+527 EEIVD
-532 EFFKEPEEHRAKR
+532 EFFKEPGEHRAKR

-559 FYKEKDELF
+559 FYTAKDEIF
-568 TILDELDDDKPA
+568 NILDELDDDKPA

-588 FQDEFFDKYRMA
+588 FQDEFFDEYRMA

-605 FRREFPDMV
+605 FRREFPDLV
-614 DVMLEGVPC
+614 EVMLEGVPC

-650 HFKEMLKMQPDM
+650 HFKKMLKIKPDM
-662 KPVYLQLGICYRKL
+662 KQVYLQLGICYRNL
-676 CQVDEYLENFD
+676 IQVDEYLENFD

-700 LFELKLEKL
+700 LFKLKLDKL
-709 KFIVMNNRLE
+709 KFIVMNNRFE

-729 YTHPESQMAGAL
+729 YTHPENQMAGAL

-752 HTEGNFQKAHQRLD
+752 HAEENFQKAHQRLD
-766 EYFAEV
+766 EYFAEA

-784 SGKDPKNMMMQA
+784 EGKDTKNMMMQA

-825 HQPKKAVGPFFRA
+825 HQPKKAMGPFFRA
-838 YAYYEDKDQDVFFE
+838 YAYYVEKDENVFFE
-852 VLREDYKWLKNYGC
+852 ALKEDYKWLKNYGC
-866 SFTDIM
+866 SYTDLM

-879 AEHQQSQEELK
+879 AEHQQTEDELK

>member
-10 ESNNSENEA
+10 ESNN
-19 NNPENEANNSENE
+19 PEEVLA
-32 PLDQKE
+32 QKE
-38 LLEDVAEIR
+38 LLEDVVEIR

-59 PMLFAIIKNC
+59 PMLFAIIKNS
-69 PNQQPY
+69 PNHLPY

-85 TVIANLSLFQR
+85 TVIASLSLFQR
-96 KKMSS
+96 KKISTE
-101 VMLGFLKQDAKAIK
+101 MLGFLKLDAKAVK
-115 EFEIPET
+115 EFKIPET
-122 TPETR
+122 TPEGR

-134 ISELDQFLVDV
+134 ISELDQFLVDI
-145 EMDIRSELG
+145 EMDIRSEQG
-154 VFKDLKKKGEEI
+154 IFKDLKKQGEAI
-166 DVKEVKP
+166 DIKEVKP

-191 SKEEQDQASATLYQ
+191 SKEEQDQASARLYQ

-218 VSSGHWNDE
+218 VSSGYWNDE
-227 ERAEVKDTI
+227 ERAVVKDTI

-268 LYDIYRQTD
+268 LYDIYRLAD

-288 WLLVSMNSSCYEQ
+288 WLLVSTNCGCYEQ
-301 HPDFLSFAEQLTEDC
+301 QPDFRSFAEQLTEDC
-316 KNDSDLLAEII
+316 KNDPDLLAEII

-349 IMSSLSKR
+349 IMASLSKR
-357 FLGDLKNKVADLL
+357 FLGDLKDKVANLL
-370 EADEDMRNI
+370 EADEDMQNI
-379 FGVEDDEETSD
+379 FGIDEDEETS

-405 GDPALNVGVDSP
+405 GIPNLDVDMDSP

-493 ANLIVS
+493 ANLIFS

-512 DDPEDEEDGSKPADE
+512 DDPEDEGDGSEPADE

-532 EFFKEPEEHRAKR
+532 EFFKEPGEHRAKR

-559 FYKEKDELF
+559 FYTAKDEIF
-568 TILDELDDDKPA
+568 NILDELDDDKPA

-605 FRREFPDMV
+605 FRREFPDLV
-614 DVMLEGVPC
+614 EVMLEGVPC

-631 KGWVCMQKEDDH
+631 KGWVCMQKGDNH

-650 HFKEMLKMQPDM
+650 HFKKMLKIKPDM
-662 KPVYLQLGICYRKL
+662 KQVYLQLGICYRNL
-676 CQVDEYLENFD
+676 IQVDEYLENFD

-700 LFELKLEKL
+700 LFELKLDKL
-709 KFIVMNNRLE
+709 KFIVMNNRFE

-729 YTHPESQMAGAL
+729 YTHPENQMAGAL

-752 HTEGNFQKAHQRLD
+752 HAEENFQKAHQRLD

-772 NELFGSFEKMKK
+772 NKLFGSFEKMKK
-784 SGKDPKNMMMQA
+784 EGRDTKNMMMQA

-803 MKNDKAAEAYN
+803 MKNDKLAEAYN

-825 HQPKKAVGPFFRA
+825 HQPKKAMGPFFRA
-838 YAYYEDKDQDVFFE
+838 YAYYVEKDENVFFE
-852 VLREDYKWLKNYGC
+852 ALKEDYKWLKNYGC
-866 SFTDIM
+866 SFTDLM

-879 AEHQQSQEELK
+879 AEHQKSQEEIK

>member
-10 ESNNSENEA
+10 ESNN
-19 NNPENEANNSENE
+19 PEEV
-32 PLDQKE
+32 LDQDE
-38 LLEDVAEIR
+38 LLEKIDEMR
-47 QMIHQQRFAECN
+47 QLIHQQRFTECKPLLVAVFTPLPSN
-59 PMLFAIIKNC
+59 KQYVN
-69 PNQQPY
+69 
-75 IHRLV
+75 RLL
-80 QGLLS
+80 QSLL
-85 TVIANLSLFQR
+85 TALAANMSLFQR
-96 KKMSS
+96 KKIPDG
-101 VMLGFLKQDAKAIK
+101 VFGFPLQHIK
-115 EFEIPET
+115 SFEELDIPEM

-127 AKLVSEA
+127 AKYISSA
-134 ISELDQFLVDV
+134 ISGLDQFLVDI
-145 EMDIRSELG
+145 EMDIRSEQG
-154 VFKDLKKKGEEI
+154 IFKDLKKQGEAI
-166 DVKEVKP
+166 DIKEVKP

-191 SKEEQDQASATLYQ
+191 SKEEQDQASARLYQ
-205 EWEEC
+205 EWEEY

-218 VSSGHWNDE
+218 VSSGHWTDE
-227 ERAEVKDTI
+227 ECAAVKDTI

-288 WLLVSMNSSCYEQ
+288 WLLVSTNCGCYEQ
-301 HPDFLSFAEQLTEDC
+301 QPDFRSFAEQLTEDC
-316 KNDSDLLAEII
+316 KNDPDLLAEII

-357 FLGDLKNKVADLL
+357 FLGDLKDKVADLL
-370 EADEDMRNI
+370 DADEDMRNLFEI
-379 FGVEDDEETSD
+379 DEDEETSE

-405 GDPALNVGVDSP
+405 GVDNLNVGVDSP

-440 QTEFFTHL
+440 QTDFFTHL

-461 ITEALGFVDEKRKFC
+461 VTEALGFVDEKRKFC

-493 ANLIVS
+493 ANLIIS

-512 DDPEDEEDGSKPADE
+512 DDPEDEGDGSEPADE

-532 EFFKEPEEHRAKR
+532 EFFKEPGEHRAKR

-559 FYKEKDELF
+559 FYKGKDELF

-605 FRREFPDMV
+605 FRREFPDLV
-614 DVMLEGVPC
+614 EVMLEGVPC

-643 SLRMAVD
+643 SLRMAVS

-662 KPVYLQLGICYRKL
+662 KQVYLQLGICYRNL
-676 CQVDEYLENFD
+676 IQVDEYLENFD

-700 LFELKLEKL
+700 LFELKLDKL
-709 KFIVMNNRLE
+709 KFIVMNNRFE

-729 YTHPESQMAGAL
+729 YTHPENQMAGAL

-752 HTEGNFQKAHQRLD
+752 HAEENFQKAHQRLD
-766 EYFAEV
+766 EYFAEA

-784 SGKDPKNMMMQA
+784 EGKDTKNMMMQA

-825 HQPKKAVGPFFRA
+825 HQPKKALEPFFRA
-838 YAYYEDKDQDVFFE
+838 YAYYVEKDENVFFE
-852 VLREDYKWLKNYGC
+852 ALKEDYKWLKNYGC
-866 SFTDIM
+866 SYTDLM

-879 AEHQQSQEELK
+879 AEHQQTEDELK

>member
-10 ESNNSENEA
+10 ESNN
-19 NNPENEANNSENE
+19 PEEDV
-32 PLDQKE
+32 LDQNF
-38 LLEDVAEIR
+38 LLEKVDEMRVL
-47 QMIHQQRFAECN
+47 IHQQRFAECR
-59 PMLFAIIKNC
+59 PMLVAIFENC
-69 PNQQPY
+69 PNHKQY
-75 IHRLV
+75 MRRLMH
-80 QGLLS
+80 GLLT
-85 TVIANLSLFQR
+85 TVLANMSLLQR
-96 KKMSS
+96 KKLPDD
-101 VMLGFLKQDAKAIK
+101 MLGILKQYVKPSEELD
-115 EFEIPET
+115 IPEM
-122 TPETR
+122 TPEARTKFVFG
-127 AKLVSEA
+127 AV
-134 ISELDQFLVDV
+134 SELDQLLVDI
-145 EMDIRSELG
+145 EMDIRSEQG
-154 VFKDLKKKGEEI
+154 IFKDLKTQGEEI
-166 DVKEVKP
+166 DIKEVKP

-191 SKEEQDQASATLYQ
+191 SKEEQDQASARLYQ
-205 EWEEC
+205 EWEEY
-210 REKIFGRF
+210 REKIFDRF
-218 VSSGHWNDE
+218 VSSGYWNDE
-227 ERAEVKDTI
+227 ECAVVKDTI

-268 LYDIYRQTD
+268 LYDIYRLAD

-288 WLLVSMNSSCYEQ
+288 WLLVSTNCGCYEQ
-301 HPDFLSFAEQLTEDC
+301 QPDFRSFAEQLTEDC

-357 FLGDLKNKVADLL
+357 FLGDLKDKVADLL
-370 EADEDMRNI
+370 EADEDMRNLFEI
-379 FGVEDDEETSD
+379 DEDEETSE

-405 GDPALNVGVDSP
+405 GVDNLNVGVDSP

-440 QTEFFTHL
+440 QTDFFTHL

-461 ITEALGFVDEKRKFC
+461 VTEALGFVDEKRKFC

-493 ANLIVS
+493 ANLIIS

-512 DDPEDEEDGSKPADE
+512 DDPEDEGDGSEPADE
-527 EEIVN
+527 EEIVD
-532 EFFKEPEEHRAKR
+532 EFFKEPGEHRAKR

-605 FRREFPDMV
+605 FRREFPDLV
-614 DVMLEGVPC
+614 EVMLEGVPC

-631 KGWVCMQKEDDH
+631 QGWVCMQKEDDH
-643 SLRMAVD
+643 SLRMAVS
-650 HFKEMLKMQPDM
+650 HFKKMLKIKPDM
-662 KPVYLQLGICYRKL
+662 KQVYLQLGICYRNL
-676 CQVDEYLENFD
+676 IQVDEYLENFD
-687 KLMEFKDSFSEEE
+687 KLMEFKDSFSEEK
-700 LFELKLEKL
+700 LFKLKLDKL
-709 KFIVMNNRLE
+709 KFIVMNNRFE

-729 YTHPESQMAGAL
+729 YTHPENQMAGAL

-752 HTEGNFQKAHQRLD
+752 HAEENFQKAHQRLD
-766 EYFAEV
+766 EYFAEA

-784 SGKDPKNMMMQA
+784 EGKDTKNMMMQA

-825 HQPKKAVGPFFRA
+825 HQPKKAMGPFFRA
-838 YAYYEDKDQDVFFE
+838 YAYYVEKDENVFFE
-852 VLREDYKWLKNYGC
+852 ALKEDYKWLKNYGC
-866 SFTDIM
+866 SYTDLM

-879 AEHQQSQEELK
+879 AEHQKSQEEIK

>member
-10 ESNNSENEA
+10 ESNN
-19 NNPENEANNSENE
+19 PEEDV
-32 PLDQKE
+32 LDQDF
-38 LLEDVAEIR
+38 LLEKVDEMR
-47 QMIHQQRFAECN
+47 DLIHQQRFTECK
-59 PMLFAIIKNC
+59 PILVEIFENC
-69 PNQQPY
+69 PNHKQY
-75 IHRLV
+75 MRRLMH
-80 QGLLS
+80 GLLK
-85 TVIANLSLFQR
+85 TVLANMSLLQC
-96 KKMSS
+96 KKLPDD
-101 VMLGFLKQDAKAIK
+101 MLGFLKQYVKPSEELD
-115 EFEIPET
+115 IPEM
-122 TPETR
+122 TPEARTKFVFG
-127 AKLVSEA
+127 AV
-134 ISELDQFLVDV
+134 SELDQLLVDI
-145 EMDIRSELG
+145 EMDIRSDQG
-154 VFKDLKKKGEEI
+154 IFKDLKKQGEAI
-166 DVKEVKP
+166 DIKEVKP

-191 SKEEQDQASATLYQ
+191 SKEEQDQASARLYQ
-205 EWEEC
+205 EWEEY
-210 REKIFGRF
+210 REKIFDRF
-218 VSSGHWNDE
+218 VSSGYWNNE
-227 ERAEVKDTI
+227 ERAVVKDTI

-268 LYDIYRQTD
+268 LYDIYRLAD

-288 WLLVSMNSSCYEQ
+288 WLLVSTNCGSYEQ
-301 HPDFLSFAEQLTEDC
+301 QPDFRSFAERLTEDC
-316 KNDSDLLAEII
+316 KNDPDLLAEII

-349 IMSSLSKR
+349 IMASLSKR
-357 FLGDLKNKVADLL
+357 FLDDLRDKVADLL

-379 FGVEDDEETSD
+379 FGIEDDEETS
-390 EESPIRSVDI
+390 EESPIRSDDT
-400 NTDED
+400 NTDKD
-405 GDPALNVGVDSP
+405 GIPNLDADIESP

-499 HPNEI
+499 HSNEI

-512 DDPEDEEDGSKPADE
+512 DDPEDEEDGSESADE
-527 EEIVN
+527 EEIVK
-532 EFFKEPEEHRAKR
+532 EFFNEPEEHRAKR
-545 IRINYIRNLLRFSK
+545 IRINYIRNLMRFSK
-559 FYKEKDELF
+559 FYTAKDEIF
-568 TILDELDDDKPA
+568 NIFDELDDDKPA

-605 FRREFPDMV
+605 FRREFPDLV
-614 DVMLEGVPC
+614 EVMLEGVPC

-631 KGWVCMQKEDDH
+631 KGWVCMQRGDNH

-650 HFKEMLKMQPDM
+650 YFKKMLKIKPDM
-662 KPVYLQLGICYRKL
+662 KQVYLQLGTCYRNL
-676 CQVDEYLENFD
+676 IQVDEYLENFD

-700 LFELKLEKL
+700 LFELKLDKL
-709 KFIVMNNRLE
+709 KFIVMNNRFE

-729 YTHPESQMAGAL
+729 YTHPENQMAGAL

-752 HTEGNFQKAHQRLD
+752 HAEENFQKAHQRLD

-784 SGKDPKNMMMQA
+784 AGKDTKNMMMQA

-803 MKNDKAAEAYN
+803 MKNDKLAEAYN

-825 HQPKKAVGPFFRA
+825 HQPKKAMGPFFRV
-838 YAYYEDKDQDVFFE
+838 YAYYVEKDENVFFE
-852 VLREDYKWLKNYGC
+852 ALKEDYKWLKNYGC
-866 SFTDIM
+866 SYTDLM

-879 AEHQQSQEELK
+879 AEHQKSQEEIK

>member
-10 ESNNSENEA
+10 ESNN
-19 NNPENEANNSENE
+19 PEEDV
-32 PLDQKE
+32 LDQDF
-38 LLEDVAEIR
+38 LLEKVDEMR
-47 QMIHQQRFAECN
+47 DLIHQQRFTECK
-59 PMLFAIIKNC
+59 PILVAIFENC
-69 PNQQPY
+69 PNHKQY
-75 IHRLV
+75 MRRLMH
-80 QGLLS
+80 GLLK
-85 TVIANLSLFQR
+85 TVLANMSLLQC
-96 KKMSS
+96 KKLPDD
-101 VMLGFLKQDAKAIK
+101 MLGFLKQYVKPSEELD
-115 EFEIPET
+115 IPEM
-122 TPETR
+122 TPEARTKFVFG
-127 AKLVSEA
+127 AV
-134 ISELDQFLVDV
+134 SELDQLLVDI
-145 EMDIRSELG
+145 EMDIRSDQG
-154 VFKDLKKKGEEI
+154 IFKDLKKQGEAI
-166 DVKEVKP
+166 DIKEVKP

-191 SKEEQDQASATLYQ
+191 SKEEQDQASARLYQ
-205 EWEEC
+205 EWEEY
-210 REKIFGRF
+210 REKIFDRF
-218 VSSGHWNDE
+218 VSSGYWNNE
-227 ERAEVKDTI
+227 ERAVVKDTI

-268 LYDIYRQTD
+268 LYDIYRLAD

-288 WLLVSMNSSCYEQ
+288 WLLVSTNCGSYEQ
-301 HPDFLSFAEQLTEDC
+301 QPDFRSFAEQLTEDC
-316 KNDSDLLAEII
+316 KNDPDLLAEII

-349 IMSSLSKR
+349 IMASLSKR
-357 FLGDLKNKVADLL
+357 FLDDLRDKVADLL

-379 FGVEDDEETSD
+379 FGIEDDEETS
-390 EESPIRSVDI
+390 EESPIRSDDT

-405 GDPALNVGVDSP
+405 RIPNLDADIESP

-499 HPNEI
+499 HSNEI

-512 DDPEDEEDGSKPADE
+512 DDPEDEEDGSESADE
-527 EEIVN
+527 EEIVK
-532 EFFKEPEEHRAKR
+532 EFFNEPEEHRAKR
-545 IRINYIRNLLRFSK
+545 IRINYIRNLMRFSK
-559 FYKEKDELF
+559 FYTAKDEIF
-568 TILDELDDDKPA
+568 NILDELDDDKPA

-605 FRREFPDMV
+605 FRREFPDLV
-614 DVMLEGVPC
+614 EVMLEGVPC

-631 KGWVCMQKEDDH
+631 KGWVCMQKGDNH

-650 HFKEMLKMQPDM
+650 HFKKMLKIKPDM
-662 KPVYLQLGICYRKL
+662 KQVYLQLGTCYRNL
-676 CQVDEYLENFD
+676 IQVDEYLENFD

-700 LFELKLEKL
+700 LFELKLDKL
-709 KFIVMNNRLE
+709 KFIVMNNRFE

-729 YTHPESQMAGAL
+729 YTHSENQMAGAL

-752 HTEGNFQKAHQRLD
+752 HAEENFQKAHQRLD

-784 SGKDPKNMMMQA
+784 AGKDTKNMMMQA

-803 MKNDKAAEAYN
+803 MKNDKLAEAYN

-825 HQPKKAVGPFFRA
+825 HQPKKAMGPFFRV
-838 YAYYEDKDQDVFFE
+838 YAYYVEKDENVFFE
-852 VLREDYKWLKNYGC
+852 ALKEDYKWLKNYGC
-866 SFTDIM
+866 SYTDLM

-879 AEHQQSQEELK
+879 AEHQKSQEEIK

>member
-10 ESNNSENEA
+10 ESNN
-19 NNPENEANNSENE
+19 PEEDV
-32 PLDQKE
+32 LDQDF
-38 LLEDVAEIR
+38 LLEKVDEMR
-47 QMIHQQRFAECN
+47 DLIHQQRFTECK
-59 PMLFAIIKNC
+59 PILVAIFENC
-69 PNQQPY
+69 PNHKQY
-75 IHRLV
+75 MRRLMH
-80 QGLLS
+80 GLLK
-85 TVIANLSLFQR
+85 TVLANMSLLQC
-96 KKMSS
+96 KKLPDD
-101 VMLGFLKQDAKAIK
+101 MLGFLKQYVKPSEELD
-115 EFEIPET
+115 IPEM
-122 TPETR
+122 TPEARTKFVFG
-127 AKLVSEA
+127 AV
-134 ISELDQFLVDV
+134 SELDQLLVDI
-145 EMDIRSELG
+145 EMDIRSDQG
-154 VFKDLKKKGEEI
+154 IFKDLKKQGEAI
-166 DVKEVKP
+166 DIKEVKP

-191 SKEEQDQASATLYQ
+191 SKEEQDQASARLYQ
-205 EWEEC
+205 EWEEF
-210 REKIFGRF
+210 REKIFDRF
-218 VSSGHWNDE
+218 VSSGYWNNE
-227 ERAEVKDTI
+227 ERAVVKDTI

-268 LYDIYRQTD
+268 LYDIYRLAD

-288 WLLVSMNSSCYEQ
+288 WLLVSTNCGSYEQ
-301 HPDFLSFAEQLTEDC
+301 QPDFRSFAEQLTEDC
-316 KNDSDLLAEII
+316 KNDPDLLAEII

-349 IMSSLSKR
+349 IMASLSKR
-357 FLGDLKNKVADLL
+357 FLDDLRDKVADLL

-379 FGVEDDEETSD
+379 FGIEDDEETS
-390 EESPIRSVDI
+390 EESPIRSDDT

-405 GDPALNVGVDSP
+405 RIPNLDADIESP

-512 DDPEDEEDGSKPADE
+512 DDPEDEEDGSESADE
-527 EEIVN
+527 EEIVK
-532 EFFKEPEEHRAKR
+532 EFFNEPEEHRAKR
-545 IRINYIRNLLRFSK
+545 IRINYIRNLMRFSK
-559 FYKEKDELF
+559 FYTAKDEIF
-568 TILDELDDDKPA
+568 NIFDELDDDKPA

-605 FRREFPDMV
+605 FRREFPDLV
-614 DVMLEGVPC
+614 EVMLEGVPC

-631 KGWVCMQKEDDH
+631 KGWVCMQKGDNH

-650 HFKEMLKMQPDM
+650 HFKKMLKIKPDM
-662 KPVYLQLGICYRKL
+662 KQVYLQLGTCYRNL
-676 CQVDEYLENFD
+676 IQVDEYLENFD

-700 LFELKLEKL
+700 LFELKLDKL
-709 KFIVMNNRLE
+709 KFIVMNNRFE

-729 YTHPESQMAGAL
+729 YTHPENQMAGAL

-752 HTEGNFQKAHQRLD
+752 HAEENFQKAHQRLD

-784 SGKDPKNMMMQA
+784 AGKDTKNMMMQA

-803 MKNDKAAEAYN
+803 MKNDKLAEAYN

-825 HQPKKAVGPFFRA
+825 HQPKKAMGPFFRV
-838 YAYYEDKDQDVFFE
+838 YAYYVEKDENVFFE
-852 VLREDYKWLKNYGC
+852 ALKEDYKWLKNYGC
-866 SFTDIM
+866 SYTD
-872 IIYNQVV
+872 
-879 AEHQQSQEELK
+879 
-890 KYADKSE
+890 

>member
-10 ESNNSENEA
+10 ESNN
-19 NNPENEANNSENE
+19 PEEEVLA
-32 PLDQKE
+32 QKE
-38 LLEDVAEIR
+38 LLEDVVEIR

-59 PMLFAIIKNC
+59 PMLFAIIKNS
-69 PNQQPY
+69 PNHQPY

-85 TVIANLSLFQR
+85 TVIASLSLFQR
-96 KKMSS
+96 KKISTE
-101 VMLGFLKQDAKAIK
+101 MLGFLKLDAKAVK
-115 EFEIPET
+115 EFKIPET
-122 TPETR
+122 TPEGR

-134 ISELDQFLVDV
+134 ISELDQFLVDI
-145 EMDIRSELG
+145 EMDIRSEQG
-154 VFKDLKKKGEEI
+154 IFKDLKKQGEAI
-166 DVKEVKP
+166 DIKEVKP

-191 SKEEQDQASATLYQ
+191 SKEEQDQASARLYQ
-205 EWEEC
+205 EWEEY
-210 REKIFGRF
+210 REKIFDRF
-218 VSSGHWNDE
+218 VSSGYWNDE
-227 ERAEVKDTI
+227 ERAVVKDTI

-268 LYDIYRQTD
+268 LYDIYRLAD

-288 WLLVSMNSSCYEQ
+288 WLLVSTNCGCYEQ
-301 HPDFLSFAEQLTEDC
+301 QPDFRSFAEQLTEDC
-316 KNDSDLLAEII
+316 KNDQDLLAEII

-349 IMSSLSKR
+349 IMASLSKR
-357 FLGDLKNKVADLL
+357 FLGDLKDKVANLL

-379 FGVEDDEETSD
+379 FEIDEDEETS

-405 GDPALNVGVDSP
+405 GIPNLDVDMESP

-440 QTEFFTHL
+440 QTDFFTHL

-512 DDPEDEEDGSKPADE
+512 DDPEDEGDGSEPADE

-532 EFFKEPEEHRAKR
+532 EFFKEPGEHRAKR

-559 FYKEKDELF
+559 FYTAKDEIF
-568 TILDELDDDKPA
+568 NILDELDDDKPA

-605 FRREFPDMV
+605 FRREFPDLV
-614 DVMLEGVPC
+614 EVMLEGVPC

-631 KGWVCMQKEDDH
+631 KGWVCMQKGDNH
-643 SLRMAVD
+643 SLCMAVD
-650 HFKEMLKMQPDM
+650 HFKKMLKIKPDM
-662 KPVYLQLGICYRKL
+662 KQVYLQLGICYRNL
-676 CQVDEYLENFD
+676 IQVDEYLENFD

-700 LFELKLEKL
+700 LFELKLDKL
-709 KFIVMNNRLE
+709 KFIVMNNRFE

-729 YTHPESQMAGAL
+729 YTHPENQMAGAL

-752 HTEGNFQKAHQRLD
+752 HAEENFQKAHQRLD

-772 NELFGSFEKMKK
+772 NELFGSFDKMKK
-784 SGKDPKNMMMQA
+784 SGKDTKNMMMQA

-803 MKNDKAAEAYN
+803 MKNDKLAEAYN
-814 NYSLGLLALIE
+814 NYSQGLLALIE
-825 HQPKKAVGPFFRA
+825 HQPKKALEPFFRA
-838 YAYYEDKDQDVFFE
+838 YAYYVEKDENVFFE
-852 VLREDYKWLKNYGC
+852 ALKEDYKWLKNYGC
-866 SFTDIM
+866 SYTDLM

-879 AEHQQSQEELK
+879 AEHQQTEDELK

>member
-10 ESNNSENEA
+10 ESNN
-19 NNPENEANNSENE
+19 PEEV
-32 PLDQKE
+32 LDQDE
-38 LLEDVAEIR
+38 LLEKIDEMR
-47 QMIHQQRFAECN
+47 QLIHQQRFTECKPLLVAVFTPLPSN
-59 PMLFAIIKNC
+59 KQYVN
-69 PNQQPY
+69 
-75 IHRLV
+75 RLL
-80 QGLLS
+80 QSLL
-85 TVIANLSLFQR
+85 TALAANMSLFQR
-96 KKMSS
+96 KKIPDG
-101 VMLGFLKQDAKAIK
+101 VFGFPLQHIK
-115 EFEIPET
+115 SFEKLDIPEM

-127 AKLVSEA
+127 AKYISSA
-134 ISELDQFLVDV
+134 ISGLDQLLEDI
-145 EMDIRSELG
+145 EMDIRSDQG
-154 VFKDLKKKGEEI
+154 VFKDLKKQGEAI
-166 DVKEVKP
+166 DIKEVKP

-191 SKEEQDQASATLYQ
+191 SKEEQDQASARLYQ
-205 EWEEC
+205 EWEEY

-218 VSSGHWNDE
+218 VSSGHWTDE
-227 ERAEVKDTI
+227 ECAAVKDTI

-268 LYDIYRQTD
+268 LCDIYRQTD

-288 WLLVSMNSSCYEQ
+288 WLLVSMNSSYCEQ
-301 HPDFLSFAEQLTEDC
+301 HPDFRSFAEQLTEDC
-316 KNDSDLLAEII
+316 KNDQDLLADII

-370 EADEDMRNI
+370 DADEDMRNLFEI
-379 FGVEDDEETSD
+379 DEDEETSE

-405 GDPALNVGVDSP
+405 GVDNLNVGVDSP

-440 QTEFFTHL
+440 QTDFFTHL

-461 ITEALGFVDEKRKFC
+461 VTEALGFVDEKRKFC

-493 ANLIVS
+493 ANLIIS

-512 DDPEDEEDGSKPADE
+512 DDPEDEGDGSEPADE

-532 EFFKEPEEHRAKR
+532 EFFKEPGEHRAKR

-559 FYKEKDELF
+559 FYKGKDELF

-605 FRREFPDMV
+605 FRREFPDLV
-614 DVMLEGVPC
+614 EVMLEGVPC

-643 SLRMAVD
+643 SLRMAVS

-662 KPVYLQLGICYRKL
+662 KQVYLQLGICYRNL
-676 CQVDEYLENFD
+676 IQVDEYLENFD

-700 LFELKLEKL
+700 LFELKLDKL
-709 KFIVMNNRLE
+709 KFIVMNNRFE

-729 YTHPESQMAGAL
+729 YTHPENQMAGAL

-752 HTEGNFQKAHQRLD
+752 HAEENFQKAHQRLD
-766 EYFAEV
+766 EYFAEA

-784 SGKDPKNMMMQA
+784 EGKDTKNMMMQA

-825 HQPKKAVGPFFRA
+825 HQPKKALEPFFRA
-838 YAYYEDKDQDVFFE
+838 YAYYVEKDENVFFE
-852 VLREDYKWLKNYGC
+852 ALKEDYKWLKNYGC
-866 SFTDIM
+866 SYTDLM

-879 AEHQQSQEELK
+879 AEHQQTEDELK

>member
-10 ESNNSENEA
+10 ESNN
-19 NNPENEANNSENE
+19 PEEEVLA
-32 PLDQKE
+32 QKE
-38 LLEDVAEIR
+38 LLEDVVEIR

-59 PMLFAIIKNC
+59 PMLFAIIKNS
-69 PNQQPY
+69 PNHQPY

-85 TVIANLSLFQR
+85 TVIASLSLFQR
-96 KKMSS
+96 KKISTE
-101 VMLGFLKQDAKAIK
+101 MLGFLKLDAKAVK
-115 EFEIPET
+115 EFKIPET
-122 TPETR
+122 TPEGR

-134 ISELDQFLVDV
+134 ISELDQFLVDI
-145 EMDIRSELG
+145 EMDIRSEQG
-154 VFKDLKKKGEEI
+154 IFKDLKKQGEAI
-166 DVKEVKP
+166 DIKEVKP

-191 SKEEQDQASATLYQ
+191 SKEEQDQASARLYQ
-205 EWEEC
+205 EWEEY
-210 REKIFGRF
+210 REKIFDRF
-218 VSSGHWNDE
+218 VSSGYWNDE
-227 ERAEVKDTI
+227 ERAVVKDTI

-268 LYDIYRQTD
+268 LYDIYRLAD
-277 DDEVKVRALLG
+277 DDEVKVCALLG
-288 WLLVSMNSSCYEQ
+288 WLLVSTNCGCYEQ
-301 HPDFLSFAEQLTEDC
+301 QPDFRSFAEQLTEDC
-316 KNDSDLLAEII
+316 KNDQDLLAEII

-349 IMSSLSKR
+349 IMASLSKR
-357 FLGDLKNKVADLL
+357 FLGDLKDKVANLL

-379 FGVEDDEETSD
+379 FEIDEDEETS

-405 GDPALNVGVDSP
+405 GIPNLDVDMESP

-512 DDPEDEEDGSKPADE
+512 DDPEDEGDGSESADE

-532 EFFKEPEEHRAKR
+532 EFFKEPGEHRAKR

-559 FYKEKDELF
+559 FYTAKDEIF
-568 TILDELDDDKPA
+568 NILDELDDDKPA

-605 FRREFPDMV
+605 FRREFPDLV
-614 DVMLEGVPC
+614 EVMLEGVPC

-631 KGWVCMQKEDDH
+631 KGWVCMQKGDNH

-650 HFKEMLKMQPDM
+650 HFKKMLKIKPDM
-662 KPVYLQLGICYRKL
+662 KQVYLQLGICYRNL
-676 CQVDEYLENFD
+676 IQVDEYLENFD

-700 LFELKLEKL
+700 LFELKLDKL
-709 KFIVMNNRLE
+709 KFIVMNNRFE

-729 YTHPESQMAGAL
+729 YTHPENQMAGAL

-752 HTEGNFQKAHQRLD
+752 HAEENFQKAHQRLD
-766 EYFAEV
+766 EYFAEA
-772 NELFGSFEKMKK
+772 NELFSSFEKMKK
-784 SGKDPKNMMMQA
+784 EGKDTKNMMMQA

-825 HQPKKAVGPFFRA
+825 HQPKKAMGPFFRA
-838 YAYYEDKDQDVFFE
+838 YAYYVEKDENVFFE
-852 VLREDYKWLKNYGC
+852 ALKEDYKWLKNYGC
-866 SFTDIM
+866 SYTDLM

-879 AEHQQSQEELK
+879 AEHQQSQEEIK

>member
-10 ESNNSENEA
+10 ESNN
-19 NNPENEANNSENE
+19 PEEDV
-32 PLDQKE
+32 LDQNF
-38 LLEDVAEIR
+38 LLEKIDEMR
-47 QMIHQQRFAECN
+47 QLIHQQRFTECKPLLVAVFTPLPSN
-59 PMLFAIIKNC
+59 KQYVN
-69 PNQQPY
+69 
-75 IHRLV
+75 RLL
-80 QGLLS
+80 QSLL
-85 TVIANLSLFQR
+85 TALAANMSLFQR
-96 KKMSS
+96 KKIPDG
-101 VMLGFLKQDAKAIK
+101 VFGFPLQHNKS
-115 EFEIPET
+115 FEELDIPEM

-127 AKLVSEA
+127 AKYISSA
-134 ISELDQFLVDV
+134 ISGLDQLLEDI
-145 EMDIRSELG
+145 EMDIRSDQG
-154 VFKDLKKKGEEI
+154 VFKDLKKQGEAI
-166 DVKEVKP
+166 DIKEVKP

-191 SKEEQDQASATLYQ
+191 SKEEQDQASARLYQ
-205 EWEEC
+205 EWEEY
-210 REKIFGRF
+210 REKIFDRF
-218 VSSGHWNDE
+218 VSSGYWNDE
-227 ERAEVKDTI
+227 ERAVVKDTI

-268 LYDIYRQTD
+268 LYDIYRLAD

-288 WLLVSMNSSCYEQ
+288 WLLVSMNSSYYEQ
-301 HPDFLSFAEQLTEDC
+301 QPDFRSFAEQLTEDC
-316 KNDSDLLAEII
+316 KNDQDLLADII

-370 EADEDMRNI
+370 DADEDMRNLFEI
-379 FGVEDDEETSD
+379 DEDEEISE

-405 GDPALNVGVDSP
+405 GVDNLNVDVDSP

-440 QTEFFTHL
+440 QTDFFTHL

-461 ITEALGFVDEKRKFC
+461 VTEALGFVDEKRKFC

-493 ANLIVS
+493 ANLIIS

-512 DDPEDEEDGSKPADE
+512 DDPEDEGDGSEPADE

-532 EFFKEPEEHRAKR
+532 EFFKEPGEHRAKR

-605 FRREFPDMV
+605 FRREFPDLV
-614 DVMLEGVPC
+614 EVMLEGVPC

-650 HFKEMLKMQPDM
+650 HFKKMLKIKPDM
-662 KPVYLQLGICYRKL
+662 KQVYLQLGICYRNL
-676 CQVDEYLENFD
+676 IQVDEYLENFD

-700 LFELKLEKL
+700 LFELKLDKL
-709 KFIVMNNRLE
+709 KFIVMNNRFE

-729 YTHPESQMAGAL
+729 YTHPENQMAGAL

-752 HTEGNFQKAHQRLD
+752 HAEENFQKAHQRLD

-772 NELFGSFEKMKK
+772 NELFGSFDKMKK
-784 SGKDPKNMMMQA
+784 SGKDTKNMMMQA

-803 MKNDKAAEAYN
+803 MKNDKLAEAYN
-814 NYSLGLLALIE
+814 NYSQGLLALIE
-825 HQPKKAVGPFFRA
+825 HQPKKAMGPFFRA
-838 YAYYEDKDQDVFFE
+838 YAYYVEKDENVFFE
-852 VLREDYKWLKNYGC
+852 ALKEDYKWLKNYGC
-866 SFTDIM
+866 SYTDLM

-879 AEHQQSQEELK
+879 AEHQKSQEEIK

>member
-10 ESNNSENEA
+10 ESNN
-19 NNPENEANNSENE
+19 PEEVLA
-32 PLDQKE
+32 QKE
-38 LLEDVAEIR
+38 LLEDVVEIR
-47 QMIHQQRFAECN
+47 QMIHQQRFTECKPLLVAVFTPLPSN
-59 PMLFAIIKNC
+59 KQYVN
-69 PNQQPY
+69 
-75 IHRLV
+75 RLL
-80 QGLLS
+80 QSLL
-85 TVIANLSLFQR
+85 TALAANMSLFQR
-96 KKMSS
+96 KKIPDG
-101 VMLGFLKQDAKAIK
+101 VFGFPLQHIK
-115 EFEIPET
+115 SFEELDIPEM

-127 AKLVSEA
+127 AKYISSA
-134 ISELDQFLVDV
+134 ISGLDQLLEDI
-145 EMDIRSELG
+145 EMDIRSEQG
-154 VFKDLKKKGEEI
+154 IFKDLKKQGEAI
-166 DVKEVKP
+166 DIKEVKP

-191 SKEEQDQASATLYQ
+191 SKEEQDQASARLYQ
-205 EWEEC
+205 EWEEY
-210 REKIFGRF
+210 REKIFDRL
-218 VSSGHWNDE
+218 VSSGYWNDE
-227 ERAEVKDTI
+227 ERVVVKDTI

-268 LYDIYRQTD
+268 LYDIYRLAD

-288 WLLVSMNSSCYEQ
+288 WLLVSTNCGCYEQ
-301 HPDFLSFAEQLTEDC
+301 QPDFRSFAEQLTEDC

-349 IMSSLSKR
+349 IMASLSNR
-357 FLGDLKNKVADLL
+357 FLGDLKNKVANLL
-370 EADEDMRNI
+370 DADEDMRNLFEI
-379 FGVEDDEETSD
+379 DEDEETSE

-405 GDPALNVGVDSP
+405 GIPNLDVDMESP

-440 QTEFFTHL
+440 QTDFFTHL

-461 ITEALGFVDEKRKFC
+461 VTEALGFVDEKRKFC

-512 DDPEDEEDGSKPADE
+512 DDPEDEGDGSEPADE

-532 EFFKEPEEHRAKR
+532 EFFKEPGEHRAKR

-559 FYKEKDELF
+559 FYTAKDEIF
-568 TILDELDDDKPA
+568 NILDELDDDKPA

-605 FRREFPDMV
+605 FRREFPDLV
-614 DVMLEGVPC
+614 EVMLEGVPC

-650 HFKEMLKMQPDM
+650 HFKKMLKIKPDM
-662 KPVYLQLGICYRKL
+662 KQVYLQLGICYRNL
-676 CQVDEYLENFD
+676 IQVDEYLENFD
-687 KLMEFKDSFSEEE
+687 KLMDFKDSFSEDE
-700 LFELKLEKL
+700 LFELKLDKL
-709 KFIVMNNRLE
+709 KFIVMNNRFE

-729 YTHPESQMAGAL
+729 YTHPENQMAGAL

-752 HTEGNFQKAHQRLD
+752 HAEENFQKAHQRLD

-784 SGKDPKNMMMQA
+784 EGKDTKNMMMQA

-803 MKNDKAAEAYN
+803 MKNDKLAEAYN

-825 HQPKKAVGPFFRA
+825 HQPKKAMGPFFRA
-838 YAYYEDKDQDVFFE
+838 YAYYVEKDENVFFE
-852 VLREDYKWLKNYGC
+852 ALKEDYKWLKNYGC
-866 SFTDIM
+866 SYTDLM

-879 AEHQQSQEELK
+879 AEHQKSQEEIK

>member
-10 ESNNSENEA
+10 ESNN
-19 NNPENEANNSENE
+19 PEEV
-32 PLDQKE
+32 LDQDE
-38 LLEDVAEIR
+38 LLEKIDEMR
-47 QMIHQQRFAECN
+47 QLIHQQRFTECKPLLVAVFTPLPSN
-59 PMLFAIIKNC
+59 KQYVN
-69 PNQQPY
+69 
-75 IHRLV
+75 RLL
-80 QGLLS
+80 QSLL
-85 TVIANLSLFQR
+85 TALAANMSLFQR
-96 KKMSS
+96 KKIPDG
-101 VMLGFLKQDAKAIK
+101 VFGFPLQHIK
-115 EFEIPET
+115 SFEELDIPEM

-127 AKLVSEA
+127 AKYISSA
-134 ISELDQFLVDV
+134 ISGLDQLLEDI
-145 EMDIRSELG
+145 EMDIRSDQG
-154 VFKDLKKKGEEI
+154 VFKDLKKQGEAI
-166 DVKEVKP
+166 DIKEVKP

-191 SKEEQDQASATLYQ
+191 SKEEQDQASARLYQ
-205 EWEEC
+205 EWEEY

-218 VSSGHWNDE
+218 VSSGHWTDE
-227 ERAEVKDTI
+227 ECAAVKDSI

-288 WLLVSMNSSCYEQ
+288 WLLVSMNSSYCEQ
-301 HPDFLSFAEQLTEDC
+301 QPDFRSFAEQLTEDC
-316 KNDSDLLAEII
+316 KNDSDLLADII

-370 EADEDMRNI
+370 DADEDMRNL
-379 FGVEDDEETSD
+379 FGIDEDEETSE

-405 GDPALNVGVDSP
+405 GVDNLNVDVDSP

-440 QTEFFTHL
+440 QTDFFTHL

-461 ITEALGFVDEKRKFC
+461 VTEALGFVDEKRKFC

-493 ANLIVS
+493 ANLIIS

-512 DDPEDEEDGSKPADE
+512 DDPEDEGDGSEPADE

-532 EFFKEPEEHRAKR
+532 EFFKEPGEHRAKR

-605 FRREFPDMV
+605 FRREFPDLV
-614 DVMLEGVPC
+614 EVMLEGVPC

-631 KGWVCMQKEDDH
+631 MGWVCMQKGDDH

-650 HFKEMLKMQPDM
+650 HFKKMLKIKPDM
-662 KPVYLQLGICYRKL
+662 KQVYLQLGICYRNL
-676 CQVDEYLENFD
+676 IQVDEYLENFD

-700 LFELKLEKL
+700 LFELKLDKL
-709 KFIVMNNRLE
+709 KFIVMNNRFE

-729 YTHPESQMAGAL
+729 YTHPENQMAGAL

-752 HTEGNFQKAHQRLD
+752 HAEENFQKAHQRLD

-772 NELFGSFEKMKK
+772 NDLFGSFEKMKK
-784 SGKDPKNMMMQA
+784 AGKDTKNMMMQA

-825 HQPKKAVGPFFRA
+825 HQPKKALEPFFRA
-838 YAYYEDKDQDVFFE
+838 YAYYVEKDENVFFE
-852 VLREDYKWLKNYGC
+852 ALKEDYKWLKNYGC
-866 SFTDIM
+866 SYTDLM

-879 AEHQQSQEELK
+879 AEHQQTEDELK

>member
-10 ESNNSENEA
+10 ESNSQEEV
-19 NNPENEANNSENE
+19 
-32 PLDQKE
+32 LDQDE
-38 LLEDVAEIR
+38 LLEKIDEMR
-47 QMIHQQRFAECN
+47 QLIHQQRFTECKPLLVAVFTPLPSN
-59 PMLFAIIKNC
+59 KQYVN
-69 PNQQPY
+69 
-75 IHRLV
+75 RLL
-80 QGLLS
+80 QSLL
-85 TVIANLSLFQR
+85 TALAANMSLFQR
-96 KKMSS
+96 KKIPDG
-101 VMLGFLKQDAKAIK
+101 VFGFPLQHIK
-115 EFEIPET
+115 SFEELDIPEM

-127 AKLVSEA
+127 AKYISSA
-134 ISELDQFLVDV
+134 ISGLDQLLEDI
-145 EMDIRSELG
+145 EMDIRSDQG
-154 VFKDLKKKGEEI
+154 VFKDLKKQGEAI
-166 DVKEVKP
+166 DIKEVKP

-191 SKEEQDQASATLYQ
+191 SKEEQDQASARLYQ
-205 EWEEC
+205 EWEEY

-218 VSSGHWNDE
+218 VSSGHWTDE
-227 ERAEVKDTI
+227 ECVAVKDSI

-268 LYDIYRQTD
+268 LYDIYRLAD

-288 WLLVSMNSSCYEQ
+288 WLLVSTNCGCYEQ
-301 HPDFLSFAEQLTEDC
+301 QPDFRSFAEQLTEDC

-349 IMSSLSKR
+349 IMASLSNR

-370 EADEDMRNI
+370 DADEDMRNL
-379 FGVEDDEETSD
+379 FGIDEDEETSE

-405 GDPALNVGVDSP
+405 GVDNLNVDVDSP

-440 QTEFFTHL
+440 QTDFFTHL

-512 DDPEDEEDGSKPADE
+512 DDPEDEGDGSEPADE

-532 EFFKEPEEHRAKR
+532 EFFKEPGEHRAKR

-559 FYKEKDELF
+559 FYTAKDEVF
-568 TILDELDDDKPA
+568 NILDELDDDKPA

-605 FRREFPDMV
+605 FRREFPDLV
-614 DVMLEGVPC
+614 EVMLEDVPC

-631 KGWVCMQKEDDH
+631 KGWVCMQKGDNH
-643 SLRMAVD
+643 SLCMAVD
-650 HFKEMLKMQPDM
+650 HFKKMLKIKPDM
-662 KPVYLQLGICYRKL
+662 KQVYLQLGICYRNL
-676 CQVDEYLENFD
+676 IQVDEYLENFD

-700 LFELKLEKL
+700 LFELKLDKL
-709 KFIVMNNRLE
+709 KFIVMNNRFE

-729 YTHPESQMAGAL
+729 YTHPENQMAGAL

-752 HTEGNFQKAHQRLD
+752 HAEENFLKAHQRLD
-766 EYFAEV
+766 EYFAEA

-784 SGKDPKNMMMQA
+784 EGKDTKNMMMQA

-825 HQPKKAVGPFFRA
+825 HQPKKAMGPFFRA
-838 YAYYEDKDQDVFFE
+838 YAYYVEKDENVFFE
-852 VLREDYKWLKNYGC
+852 ALKEDYKWLKNYGC
-866 SFTDIM
+866 SYTDLM

-879 AEHQQSQEELK
+879 AEHQKSQEEIK

>member
-10 ESNNSENEA
+10 ESNN
-19 NNPENEANNSENE
+19 PEEDV
-32 PLDQKE
+32 LDQDF
-38 LLEDVAEIR
+38 LLEKVDEMR
-47 QMIHQQRFAECN
+47 DLIHQQRFTECK
-59 PMLFAIIKNC
+59 PILVAIFKNC
-69 PNQQPY
+69 PNHKQY
-75 IHRLV
+75 MRRLMH
-80 QGLLS
+80 GLLK
-85 TVIANLSLFQR
+85 TVLANMSLLQC
-96 KKMSS
+96 KKLPDD
-101 VMLGFLKQDAKAIK
+101 MLGFLKQYVKPSEELD
-115 EFEIPET
+115 IPEM
-122 TPETR
+122 TPEARTKFVFG
-127 AKLVSEA
+127 AV
-134 ISELDQFLVDV
+134 SELDQLLVDI
-145 EMDIRSELG
+145 EMDIRSDQG
-154 VFKDLKKKGEEI
+154 IFKDLKKQGEAI
-166 DVKEVKP
+166 DIKEVKP

-191 SKEEQDQASATLYQ
+191 SKEEQDQASARLYQ
-205 EWEEC
+205 EWEEY
-210 REKIFGRF
+210 REKIFDRF
-218 VSSGHWNDE
+218 VSSGYWNNE
-227 ERAEVKDTI
+227 ERAVVKDTI

-268 LYDIYRQTD
+268 LYDIYRLAD

-288 WLLVSMNSSCYEQ
+288 WLLVSTNCGSYEQ
-301 HPDFLSFAEQLTEDC
+301 QPDFRSFAEQLTEDC
-316 KNDSDLLAEII
+316 KNDPDLLAEII

-349 IMSSLSKR
+349 IMASLSKR
-357 FLGDLKNKVADLL
+357 FLDDLRDKVADLL

-379 FGVEDDEETSD
+379 FGIEDDEETS
-390 EESPIRSVDI
+390 EESPIRSDDT
-400 NTDED
+400 NTDKD
-405 GDPALNVGVDSP
+405 GIPNLDADIESP

-512 DDPEDEEDGSKPADE
+512 DDPEDEEDGSESADE
-527 EEIVN
+527 EEIVK
-532 EFFKEPEEHRAKR
+532 EFFNEPEEHRAKR
-545 IRINYIRNLLRFSK
+545 IRINYIRNLMRFSK
-559 FYKEKDELF
+559 FYTAKDEIF
-568 TILDELDDDKPA
+568 NIFDELDDDKPA

-605 FRREFPDMV
+605 FRREFPDLV
-614 DVMLEGVPC
+614 EVMLEGVPC

-631 KGWVCMQKEDDH
+631 KGWVCMQKGDNH

-650 HFKEMLKMQPDM
+650 HFKKMLKIKPDM
-662 KPVYLQLGICYRKL
+662 KQVYLQLGTCYRNL
-676 CQVDEYLENFD
+676 IQVDEYLDNFD

-700 LFELKLEKL
+700 LFELKLDKL
-709 KFIVMNNRLE
+709 KFIVMNNRFE

-729 YTHPESQMAGAL
+729 YTHPENQMAGAL
-741 LTQLLIKIGGE
+741 LTQQHIKIGGE
-752 HTEGNFQKAHQRLD
+752 HAEENFQKAHQRLD

-784 SGKDPKNMMMQA
+784 AGKDTKNMMMQA

-803 MKNDKAAEAYN
+803 MKNDKLAEAYN

-825 HQPKKAVGPFFRA
+825 HQPKKAMGPFFRV
-838 YAYYEDKDQDVFFE
+838 YAYYVEKDENVFFE
-852 VLREDYKWLKNYGC
+852 ALKEDYKWLKNYGC
-866 SFTDIM
+866 SYTDLM

-879 AEHQQSQEELK
+879 AEHQKSQEEIK

>member
-10 ESNNSENEA
+10 ESNN
-19 NNPENEANNSENE
+19 PEEDV
-32 PLDQKE
+32 LDQDF
-38 LLEDVAEIR
+38 LLEKVDEMR
-47 QMIHQQRFAECN
+47 DLIHQQRFTECK
-59 PMLFAIIKNC
+59 PILVAIFENC
-69 PNQQPY
+69 PNHKQY
-75 IHRLV
+75 MRRLMH
-80 QGLLS
+80 GLLK
-85 TVIANLSLFQR
+85 TVLANMSLLQC
-96 KKMSS
+96 KKLPDD
-101 VMLGFLKQDAKAIK
+101 MLGFLKQYVKPSEELD
-115 EFEIPET
+115 IPEM
-122 TPETR
+122 TPEARTKFVFS
-127 AKLVSEA
+127 AV
-134 ISELDQFLVDV
+134 SELDQLLVDI
-145 EMDIRSELG
+145 EMDIRSDQG
-154 VFKDLKKKGEEI
+154 IFKDLKKQGEAI
-166 DVKEVKP
+166 DIKEVKP

-191 SKEEQDQASATLYQ
+191 SKEEQDQASARLYQ
-205 EWEEC
+205 EWEEY
-210 REKIFGRF
+210 REKIFDRF
-218 VSSGHWNDE
+218 VSSGYWNNE
-227 ERAEVKDTI
+227 ERAVVKDTI

-268 LYDIYRQTD
+268 LYDIYRLAD

-288 WLLVSMNSSCYEQ
+288 WLLVSTNCGSYEQ
-301 HPDFLSFAEQLTEDC
+301 QPDFRSFAEQLTEDC
-316 KNDSDLLAEII
+316 KNDPDLLAEII

-349 IMSSLSKR
+349 IMASLSKR
-357 FLGDLKNKVADLL
+357 FLDDLRDKVADLL

-379 FGVEDDEETSD
+379 FGIEDDEETS
-390 EESPIRSVDI
+390 EESPIRSDDT

-405 GDPALNVGVDSP
+405 RIPNLDADIESP

-499 HPNEI
+499 HSNEI

-512 DDPEDEEDGSKPADE
+512 DDPEDEEDGSESADE
-527 EEIVN
+527 EEIVK
-532 EFFKEPEEHRAKR
+532 EFFNEPEEHRAKR
-545 IRINYIRNLLRFSK
+545 IRINYIRNLMRFSK
-559 FYKEKDELF
+559 FYTAKDEIF
-568 TILDELDDDKPA
+568 NIFDELDDDKPA

-605 FRREFPDMV
+605 FRREFPDLV
-614 DVMLEGVPC
+614 EVMLEGVPC

-631 KGWVCMQKEDDH
+631 KGWVCMQKGDNH

-650 HFKEMLKMQPDM
+650 HFKKMLKIKPDM
-662 KPVYLQLGICYRKL
+662 KQVYLQLGTCYRNL
-676 CQVDEYLENFD
+676 IQVDEYLENFD

-700 LFELKLEKL
+700 LFELKLDKL
-709 KFIVMNNRLE
+709 KFIVMNNRFE

-729 YTHPESQMAGAL
+729 YTHPENQMAGAL

-752 HTEGNFQKAHQRLD
+752 HAEENFQKAHQRLD

-784 SGKDPKNMMMQA
+784 AGKDTKNMMMQA

-803 MKNDKAAEAYN
+803 MKNDKLAEAYN

-825 HQPKKAVGPFFRA
+825 HQPKKAMGPFFRV
-838 YAYYEDKDQDVFFE
+838 YAYYVEKDENVFFE
-852 VLREDYKWLKNYGC
+852 ALKEDYKWLKNYGC
-866 SFTDIM
+866 SYTDLM

-879 AEHQQSQEELK
+879 AEHQKSQEEIK

>member
-10 ESNNSENEA
+10 ESNN
-19 NNPENEANNSENE
+19 PEEVLA
-32 PLDQKE
+32 QKE
-38 LLEDVAEIR
+38 LLEDVVEIR

-59 PMLFAIIKNC
+59 PMLFAIVKNS
-69 PNQQPY
+69 PNHQPY

-85 TVIANLSLFQR
+85 TVIASLSLFQR
-96 KKMSS
+96 KKISTE
-101 VMLGFLKQDAKAIK
+101 MLGFLKLDAKAVK
-115 EFEIPET
+115 EFKIPET
-122 TPETR
+122 TPEGR

-134 ISELDQFLVDV
+134 ISELDQFLVDI
-145 EMDIRSELG
+145 EMDIRSEQG
-154 VFKDLKKKGEEI
+154 IFKDLKKQGEEI
-166 DVKEVKP
+166 DIKEVKP

-191 SKEEQDQASATLYQ
+191 SKEEQDQASARLYQ
-205 EWEEC
+205 EWEEY
-210 REKIFGRF
+210 REKIFDRF
-218 VSSGHWNDE
+218 VSSGYWNDE
-227 ERAEVKDTI
+227 ERAVVKDTI

-268 LYDIYRQTD
+268 LYDIYRLAD

-288 WLLVSMNSSCYEQ
+288 WLLVSTNCGCYEQ
-301 HPDFLSFAEQLTEDC
+301 QPDFRSFAEQLTEDC
-316 KNDSDLLAEII
+316 KNDPDLLAEII

-349 IMSSLSKR
+349 IMASLSKR
-357 FLGDLKNKVADLL
+357 FLGDLKDKVANLL
-370 EADEDMRNI
+370 EADEDMQNI
-379 FGVEDDEETSD
+379 FGIEDDEETS

-405 GDPALNVGVDSP
+405 GIPNLDVDMDSP

-512 DDPEDEEDGSKPADE
+512 DDPEDEGDGSEPADE

-532 EFFKEPEEHRAKR
+532 EFFKEPGEHRAKR

-559 FYKEKDELF
+559 FYTAKDEIF
-568 TILDELDDDKPA
+568 NILDELDDDKPA

-605 FRREFPDMV
+605 FRREFPDLV
-614 DVMLEGVPC
+614 EVMLEGVPC

-631 KGWVCMQKEDDH
+631 KGWVCMQKGDNH
-643 SLRMAVD
+643 SLCMAVD
-650 HFKEMLKMQPDM
+650 HFKKMLKIKPDM
-662 KPVYLQLGICYRKL
+662 KQVYLQLGICYRNL
-676 CQVDEYLENFD
+676 IQVDEYLENFD

-700 LFELKLEKL
+700 LFELKLDKL
-709 KFIVMNNRLE
+709 KFIVMNNRFE

-729 YTHPESQMAGAL
+729 YTHPENQMAGAL

-752 HTEGNFQKAHQRLD
+752 HAEENFLKAHQRLD
-766 EYFAEV
+766 EYFAEA

-784 SGKDPKNMMMQA
+784 EGKDTKNMMMQA

-803 MKNDKAAEAYN
+803 MKNDKLAEAYN

-825 HQPKKAVGPFFRA
+825 HQPKKAMGPFFRA
-838 YAYYEDKDQDVFFE
+838 YAYYVEKDENVFFE
-852 VLREDYKWLKNYGC
+852 ALKEDYKWLKNYGC
-866 SFTDIM
+866 SYTDLM

-879 AEHQQSQEELK
+879 AEHQKSQEEIK

>member
-10 ESNNSENEA
+10 ESNN
-19 NNPENEANNSENE
+19 PEEV
-32 PLDQKE
+32 LDQDE
-38 LLEDVAEIR
+38 LLEKIDEMR
-47 QMIHQQRFAECN
+47 QLIHQQRFTECKPLLVAVFTPLPSN
-59 PMLFAIIKNC
+59 KQYVN
-69 PNQQPY
+69 
-75 IHRLV
+75 RLL
-80 QGLLS
+80 QSLL
-85 TVIANLSLFQR
+85 TALAANMSLFQR
-96 KKMSS
+96 KKIPDG
-101 VMLGFLKQDAKAIK
+101 VFGFPLQHIK
-115 EFEIPET
+115 SFEELDIPEM

-127 AKLVSEA
+127 AKYISSA
-134 ISELDQFLVDV
+134 ISGLDQLLEDI
-145 EMDIRSELG
+145 EMDIRSDQG
-154 VFKDLKKKGEEI
+154 VFKDLKKQGEAI
-166 DVKEVKP
+166 DIKEVKP

-191 SKEEQDQASATLYQ
+191 LKEEQDQASARLYQ
-205 EWEEC
+205 EWEEY

-218 VSSGHWNDE
+218 VSSGHWTDE
-227 ERAEVKDTI
+227 ECAAVKDSI

-288 WLLVSMNSSCYEQ
+288 WLLVSMNSSYCEQ
-301 HPDFLSFAEQLTEDC
+301 HPDFRSFAEQLTEDC
-316 KNDSDLLAEII
+316 KNDQDLLADII

-370 EADEDMRNI
+370 DADEDMRNLFEI
-379 FGVEDDEETSD
+379 DEDEETSE

-405 GDPALNVGVDSP
+405 GVDNLNVGVDSP

-440 QTEFFTHL
+440 QTDFFTHL

-461 ITEALGFVDEKRKFC
+461 VTEALGFVDEKRKFC

-493 ANLIVS
+493 ANLIIS

-512 DDPEDEEDGSKPADE
+512 DDPEDEGDGSEPADE

-532 EFFKEPEEHRAKR
+532 EFFKEPGEHRAKR

-559 FYKEKDELF
+559 FYKGKDELF

-614 DVMLEGVPC
+614 EVMLEGVPC

-643 SLRMAVD
+643 SLRMAVS

-662 KPVYLQLGICYRKL
+662 KQVYLQLGICYRNL
-676 CQVDEYLENFD
+676 IQVDEYLENFD

-700 LFELKLEKL
+700 LFELKLDKL
-709 KFIVMNNRLE
+709 KFIVMNNRFE

-729 YTHPESQMAGAL
+729 YTHPENQMAGAL

-752 HTEGNFQKAHQRLD
+752 HAEENFQKAHQRLD
-766 EYFAEV
+766 EYFAEA

-784 SGKDPKNMMMQA
+784 EGKDTKNMMMQA

-825 HQPKKAVGPFFRA
+825 HQPKKALEPFFRA
-838 YAYYEDKDQDVFFE
+838 YAYYVEKDENVFFE
-852 VLREDYKWLKNYGC
+852 ALKEDYKWLKNYGC
-866 SFTDIM
+866 SYTDLM

-879 AEHQQSQEELK
+879 AEHQQTEDELK

>member
-10 ESNNSENEA
+10 ESNN
-19 NNPENEANNSENE
+19 PEEDV
-32 PLDQKE
+32 LDQDF
-38 LLEDVAEIR
+38 LLEKIDEMR
-47 QMIHQQRFAECN
+47 DLIHQQRFSECK
-59 PMLFAIIKNC
+59 PMLVEVFTPFSSNKQYINRLLQSLLTSLFAKM
-69 PNQQPY
+69 
-75 IHRLV
+75 
-80 QGLLS
+80 
-85 TVIANLSLFQR
+85 SLFQR
-96 KKMSS
+96 KKIPDGVFGIPIEHNKS
-101 VMLGFLKQDAKAIK
+101 
-115 EFEIPET
+115 FEKLDIPEM
-122 TPETR
+122 TPEAR
-127 AKLVSEA
+127 AKY
-134 ISELDQFLVDV
+134 ISSTISGLDQLLVDV
-145 EMDIRSELG
+145 EMDIRSDQG
-154 VFKDLKKKGEEI
+154 VFKDLKKLGEEI
-166 DVKEVKP
+166 DIKEVKS

-191 SKEEQDQASATLYQ
+191 SKEEQDQASARLYQ

-218 VSSGHWNDE
+218 VSSGHWTDE
-227 ERAEVKDTI
+227 ECAAVKDTI

-268 LYDIYRQTD
+268 LYDIYRLAD

-288 WLLVSMNSSCYEQ
+288 WLLVSTNCGCYEQ
-301 HPDFLSFAEQLTEDC
+301 QPDFRSFAEQLTEDC

-357 FLGDLKNKVADLL
+357 FLGDLRDKVADLL
-370 EADEDMRNI
+370 EADEDMRNLFEI
-379 FGVEDDEETSD
+379 DEDEETSE

-405 GDPALNVGVDSP
+405 GVDNLNVGVDSP

-461 ITEALGFVDEKRKFC
+461 VTEALGFVDEKRKFC

-493 ANLIVS
+493 ANLIIS

-512 DDPEDEEDGSKPADE
+512 DDPEDEGDGSEPADE

-532 EFFKEPEEHRAKR
+532 EFFKEPGEHRAKR

-559 FYKEKDELF
+559 FYTAKDEIF
-568 TILDELDDDKPA
+568 NILDELDDDKPA

-605 FRREFPDMV
+605 FRREFPDLV
-614 DVMLEGVPC
+614 EVMLEGVPC

-631 KGWVCMQKEDDH
+631 KGWVCMQKGDDH

-650 HFKEMLKMQPDM
+650 HFKKMLKIKPDM
-662 KPVYLQLGICYRKL
+662 KQVYLQLGICYRNL
-676 CQVDEYLENFD
+676 IQVDEYLENFD

-700 LFELKLEKL
+700 LFKLKLDKL
-709 KFIVMNNRLE
+709 KFIVMNNRFE

-729 YTHPESQMAGAL
+729 YTHPENQMAGAL

-752 HTEGNFQKAHQRLD
+752 HTEENFQKAHQRLD
-766 EYFAEV
+766 EYFAEA

-784 SGKDPKNMMMQA
+784 EGKDTKNMMMQA

-825 HQPKKAVGPFFRA
+825 HQPKKAMGPFFRA
-838 YAYYEDKDQDVFFE
+838 YAYYVEKDENVFFE
-852 VLREDYKWLKNYGC
+852 ALKEDYKWLKNYGC
-866 SFTDIM
+866 SYTDLM

-879 AEHQQSQEELK
+879 AEHQKSQEEIK

>member
-10 ESNNSENEA
+10 ESNN
-19 NNPENEANNSENE
+19 PEEVLA
-32 PLDQKE
+32 QKE
-38 LLEDVAEIR
+38 LLEDVVEIR

-59 PMLFAIIKNC
+59 PMLFAIVKNS
-69 PNQQPY
+69 PNHQPY

-85 TVIANLSLFQR
+85 TVIASLSLFQR
-96 KKMSS
+96 KKISTE
-101 VMLGFLKQDAKAIK
+101 MLGFLKLDAKAVK
-115 EFEIPET
+115 EFKIPET
-122 TPETR
+122 TPEGR

-134 ISELDQFLVDV
+134 ISELDQFLVDI
-145 EMDIRSELG
+145 EMDIRSEQG
-154 VFKDLKKKGEEI
+154 IFKDLKKLGEEI
-166 DVKEVKP
+166 DIKEVKP

-191 SKEEQDQASATLYQ
+191 SKEEQDQASARLYQ
-205 EWEEC
+205 EWEEY
-210 REKIFGRF
+210 REKIFDRF
-218 VSSGHWNDE
+218 VSSGYWNDE
-227 ERAEVKDTI
+227 ERAVVKDTI

-268 LYDIYRQTD
+268 LYDIYRLAD

-288 WLLVSMNSSCYEQ
+288 WLLVSTNCGCYEQ
-301 HPDFLSFAEQLTEDC
+301 QPDFRSFAEQLTEDC

-349 IMSSLSKR
+349 IMASLSKR
-357 FLGDLKNKVADLL
+357 FLGDLKDKVANLL
-370 EADEDMRNI
+370 EADEDMQNI
-379 FGVEDDEETSD
+379 FGIEDDEETS

-405 GDPALNVGVDSP
+405 GIPNLDVDMDSP

-512 DDPEDEEDGSKPADE
+512 DDPEDEGDGSEPADE

-532 EFFKEPEEHRAKR
+532 EFFKEPGEHRAKR

-559 FYKEKDELF
+559 FYTAKDEIF
-568 TILDELDDDKPA
+568 NILDELDDDKPA

-605 FRREFPDMV
+605 FRREFPDLV
-614 DVMLEGVPC
+614 KVMLEGVPC

-631 KGWVCMQKEDDH
+631 KGWVCMQKGDNH

-650 HFKEMLKMQPDM
+650 HFKKMLKIKPDM
-662 KPVYLQLGICYRKL
+662 KQVYLQLGICYRNL
-676 CQVDEYLENFD
+676 IQVDEYLENFD

-700 LFELKLEKL
+700 LFELKLDKL
-709 KFIVMNNRLE
+709 KFIVMNNRFE

-729 YTHPESQMAGAL
+729 YTHPENQMAGAL

-752 HTEGNFQKAHQRLD
+752 HAEENFLKAHQRLD
-766 EYFAEV
+766 EYFAEA

-784 SGKDPKNMMMQA
+784 EGKDTKNMMMQA

-825 HQPKKAVGPFFRA
+825 HQPKKAMGPFFRA
-838 YAYYEDKDQDVFFE
+838 YAYYVEKDENVFFE
-852 VLREDYKWLKNYGC
+852 ALKEDYKWLKNYGC
-866 SFTDIM
+866 SYTDLM

-879 AEHQQSQEELK
+879 AEHQQSQEEIK

>member
-10 ESNNSENEA
+10 ESNSQEE
-19 NNPENEANNSENE
+19 EV
-32 PLDQKE
+32 LDQDF
-38 LLEDVAEIR
+38 LLEKVDEMR
-47 QMIHQQRFAECN
+47 DLIHQQRFAECK
-59 PMLFAIIKNC
+59 PMLVAIFKNC
-69 PNQQPY
+69 PNHKQY
-75 IHRLV
+75 MRRLMH
-80 QGLLS
+80 GLLT
-85 TVIANLSLFQR
+85 TVLANMSLLQR
-96 KKMSS
+96 KKLPDD
-101 VMLGFLKQDAKAIK
+101 MLGILKQYVKPSEELD
-115 EFEIPET
+115 IPEM
-122 TPETR
+122 TPEAR
-127 AKLVSEA
+127 MKFVFGAV
-134 ISELDQFLVDV
+134 SELDQLLVDI
-145 EMDIRSELG
+145 EMDIRSEQG
-154 VFKDLKKKGEEI
+154 IFKDLKKQGEAI
-166 DVKEVKP
+166 DIKEVKP

-191 SKEEQDQASATLYQ
+191 SKEEQDQASACLYQ
-205 EWEEC
+205 EWEEY
-210 REKIFGRF
+210 REKIFDRF
-218 VSSGHWNDE
+218 VTAGYWNDE
-227 ERAEVKDTI
+227 ERAVVKDTI

-268 LYDIYRQTD
+268 LYDIYRLAD

-288 WLLVSMNSSCYEQ
+288 WLLVSTNCGCYEQ
-301 HPDFLSFAEQLTEDC
+301 HPDFRSFAEQLTEDC
-316 KNDSDLLAEII
+316 KNDPDLLAEII

-349 IMSSLSKR
+349 IMASLSKR
-357 FLGDLKNKVADLL
+357 FLGDLKDKVADLL

-379 FGVEDDEETSD
+379 FEIDEDEETS

-405 GDPALNVGVDSP
+405 GIDNLDADIESP

-512 DDPEDEEDGSKPADE
+512 DDPEDEEDGSVSADE
-527 EEIVN
+527 EEIVK
-532 EFFKEPEEHRAKR
+532 EFFNEPEEHRAKR
-545 IRINYIRNLLRFSK
+545 IRINYIRNLMRFSK
-559 FYKEKDELF
+559 FYTAKDEIF
-568 TILDELDDDKPA
+568 NILDELDDDKPA

-605 FRREFPDMV
+605 FRREFPDLV
-614 DVMLEGVPC
+614 EVMLEGVPC

-631 KGWVCMQKEDDH
+631 KGWVGMQKGDNH
-643 SLRMAVD
+643 GLCMAVD
-650 HFKEMLKMQPDM
+650 HFKKMLKIKPDM
-662 KPVYLQLGICYRKL
+662 KQVYLQLGICYRNL
-676 CQVDEYLENFD
+676 IQMDEYLENFD

-700 LFELKLEKL
+700 LFELKLDKL
-709 KFIVMNNRLE
+709 KFIVMNNRFE

-729 YTHPESQMAGAL
+729 YTHPENQMAGAL

-752 HTEGNFQKAHQRLD
+752 HAEENFQKAHQRLD

-784 SGKDPKNMMMQA
+784 EGKDTKNMMMQA

-803 MKNDKAAEAYN
+803 MKNDKLAEAYN

-825 HQPKKAVGPFFRA
+825 HQPKKAMGPFFRA
-838 YAYYEDKDQDVFFE
+838 YAYYVEKDENVFFE
-852 VLREDYKWLKNYGC
+852 ALKEDYKWLKNYGC
-866 SFTDIM
+866 SYTDLM

-879 AEHQQSQEELK
+879 AEHQKSQEEIK

>member
-10 ESNNSENEA
+10 ESNN
-19 NNPENEANNSENE
+19 PEEVLA
-32 PLDQKE
+32 QKE
-38 LLEDVAEIR
+38 LLEDVVEIR

-59 PMLFAIIKNC
+59 PMLFAIIKNS
-69 PNQQPY
+69 PNHQPY

-85 TVIANLSLFQR
+85 TVIASLSLFQR
-96 KKMSS
+96 KKISTE
-101 VMLGFLKQDAKAIK
+101 MLGFLKLDAKAVK
-115 EFEIPET
+115 EFKIPET
-122 TPETR
+122 TPEGR

-134 ISELDQFLVDV
+134 ISELDQFLVDI
-145 EMDIRSELG
+145 EMDIRSEQG
-154 VFKDLKKKGEEI
+154 IFKDLKKQGEAI
-166 DVKEVKP
+166 DIKEVKP

-191 SKEEQDQASATLYQ
+191 SKEEQDQASARLYQ
-205 EWEEC
+205 EWEEY
-210 REKIFGRF
+210 REKIFDRF
-218 VSSGHWNDE
+218 VSSGYWNDE
-227 ERAEVKDTI
+227 ERAVVKDTI

-268 LYDIYRQTD
+268 LYDIYRLAD

-288 WLLVSMNSSCYEQ
+288 WLLVSTNCGCYEQ
-301 HPDFLSFAEQLTEDC
+301 QPDFRSFAEQLTEDC

-349 IMSSLSKR
+349 IMASLSKR
-357 FLGDLKNKVADLL
+357 FLGDLKDKVANLL
-370 EADEDMRNI
+370 EADEDMQNI
-379 FGVEDDEETSD
+379 FGIEDDEETS

-405 GDPALNVGVDSP
+405 GIPNLDVDMDSP

-440 QTEFFTHL
+440 QTDFFTHL

-512 DDPEDEEDGSKPADE
+512 DDPEDEGDGSEPADE

-532 EFFKEPEEHRAKR
+532 EFFKEPGEHRAKR

-559 FYKEKDELF
+559 FYTAKDEIF
-568 TILDELDDDKPA
+568 NILDELDDDKPA

-605 FRREFPDMV
+605 FRREFPDLV
-614 DVMLEGVPC
+614 EVMLEGVPC

-631 KGWVCMQKEDDH
+631 KGWVCMQKEDNH

-650 HFKEMLKMQPDM
+650 HFKKMLKIKPDM
-662 KPVYLQLGICYRKL
+662 KQVYLQLGICYRNL
-676 CQVDEYLENFD
+676 IQVDEYLENFD

-700 LFELKLEKL
+700 LFELKLDKL
-709 KFIVMNNRLE
+709 KFIVMNNRFE

-729 YTHPESQMAGAL
+729 YTHPENQMAGAL

-752 HTEGNFQKAHQRLD
+752 HAEENFQKAHQRLD

-784 SGKDPKNMMMQA
+784 EGKDTKNMMMQA

-803 MKNDKAAEAYN
+803 MKNDKLAEAYN

-825 HQPKKAVGPFFRA
+825 HQPKKAMGPFFRA
-838 YAYYEDKDQDVFFE
+838 YAYYVEKDENVFFE
-852 VLREDYKWLKNYGC
+852 ALKEDYKWLKDYGC
-866 SFTDIM
+866 SYTDLM

-879 AEHQQSQEELK
+879 AEHQKSQEEIK

>member
-10 ESNNSENEA
+10 ESNN
-19 NNPENEANNSENE
+19 PEEDV
-32 PLDQKE
+32 LDQDF
-38 LLEDVAEIR
+38 LLEKVDEMR
-47 QMIHQQRFAECN
+47 DLIHQQRFTECK
-59 PMLFAIIKNC
+59 PILVAIFENC
-69 PNQQPY
+69 PNHKQY
-75 IHRLV
+75 MRRLMH
-80 QGLLS
+80 GLLK
-85 TVIANLSLFQR
+85 TVLANMSLLQC
-96 KKMSS
+96 KKLPDD
-101 VMLGFLKQDAKAIK
+101 MLGFLKQYVKPSEELD
-115 EFEIPET
+115 IPEM
-122 TPETR
+122 TPEARTKFVFG
-127 AKLVSEA
+127 AV
-134 ISELDQFLVDV
+134 SELDQLLVDI
-145 EMDIRSELG
+145 EMDIRSDQG
-154 VFKDLKKKGEEI
+154 IFKDLKKQGEAI
-166 DVKEVKP
+166 DIKEVKP

-191 SKEEQDQASATLYQ
+191 SKEEQDQASARLYQ
-205 EWEEC
+205 EWEEY
-210 REKIFGRF
+210 REKIFDRF
-218 VSSGHWNDE
+218 VSSGYWNNE
-227 ERAEVKDTI
+227 ERAVVKDTI

-242 SLTSQLL
+242 SLTFQLL

-268 LYDIYRQTD
+268 LYDIYRLAD

-288 WLLVSMNSSCYEQ
+288 WLLVSTNCGSYEQ
-301 HPDFLSFAEQLTEDC
+301 QPDFRSFAEQLTEDC
-316 KNDSDLLAEII
+316 KNDPDLLAEII

-349 IMSSLSKR
+349 IMASLSKR
-357 FLGDLKNKVADLL
+357 FLDDLRDKVADLL

-379 FGVEDDEETSD
+379 FGIEDDEETS
-390 EESPIRSVDI
+390 EESPIRSDDT

-405 GDPALNVGVDSP
+405 RIPNLDADIESP

-499 HPNEI
+499 HSNEI

-512 DDPEDEEDGSKPADE
+512 DDPEDEEDGSESADE
-527 EEIVN
+527 EEIVK
-532 EFFKEPEEHRAKR
+532 EFFNEPEEHRAKR
-545 IRINYIRNLLRFSK
+545 IRINYIRNLMRFSK
-559 FYKEKDELF
+559 FYTAKDEIF
-568 TILDELDDDKPA
+568 NIFDELDDDKPA

-600 IARYS
+600 IARFS
-605 FRREFPDMV
+605 FRREFPDLV
-614 DVMLEGVPC
+614 EVMLEGVPC

-631 KGWVCMQKEDDH
+631 KGWVCMQKGDNH

-650 HFKEMLKMQPDM
+650 HFKKMLKIKPDM
-662 KPVYLQLGICYRKL
+662 KQVYLQLGTCYRNL
-676 CQVDEYLENFD
+676 IQVDEYLENFD

-700 LFELKLEKL
+700 LFELKLDKL
-709 KFIVMNNRLE
+709 KFIVMNNRFE

-729 YTHPESQMAGAL
+729 YTHPENQMAGAL

-752 HTEGNFQKAHQRLD
+752 HAEENFQKAHQRLD

-784 SGKDPKNMMMQA
+784 AGKDTKNMMMQA

-803 MKNDKAAEAYN
+803 MKNDKLAEAYN

-825 HQPKKAVGPFFRA
+825 HQPKKAMGPFFRV
-838 YAYYEDKDQDVFFE
+838 YAYYVEKDEDVFFE
-852 VLREDYKWLKNYGC
+852 ALKEDYKWLKNYGC
-866 SFTDIM
+866 SYTDLM

-879 AEHQQSQEELK
+879 AEHQKSQEEIK

>member
-10 ESNNSENEA
+10 ESNN
-19 NNPENEANNSENE
+19 PEEDV
-32 PLDQKE
+32 LDQDF
-38 LLEDVAEIR
+38 LLEKIDEMR
-47 QMIHQQRFAECN
+47 DLIHQQRFSECK
-59 PMLFAIIKNC
+59 PMLVEVFTPFSSNKQYINRLLQSLLTSLFANM
-69 PNQQPY
+69 
-75 IHRLV
+75 
-80 QGLLS
+80 
-85 TVIANLSLFQR
+85 SLFQR
-96 KKMSS
+96 KKIPDGVFGIPIEHNKS
-101 VMLGFLKQDAKAIK
+101 
-115 EFEIPET
+115 FEELDIPGM
-122 TPETR
+122 TPEAR
-127 AKLVSEA
+127 AKY
-134 ISELDQFLVDV
+134 ISSTISGLDQLLVDV
-145 EMDIRSELG
+145 EMDIRSDQG
-154 VFKDLKKKGEEI
+154 VFKDLKKLGEEI
-166 DVKEVKP
+166 DIKEVKS

-191 SKEEQDQASATLYQ
+191 SKEEQDQASARLYQ
-205 EWEEC
+205 EWEEY
-210 REKIFGRF
+210 REKIFDRF
-218 VSSGHWNDE
+218 VSSGYWNDE
-227 ERAEVKDTI
+227 ERAAVKDTI

-288 WLLVSMNSSCYEQ
+288 WLLVSMNSSYYEQ
-301 HPDFLSFAEQLTEDC
+301 QPDFRSFAEQLTEDC

-349 IMSSLSKR
+349 IMSSLSNR
-357 FLGDLKNKVADLL
+357 FLDDLKNKVADLL
-370 EADEDMRNI
+370 DADEDMRNLFEI
-379 FGVEDDEETSD
+379 DEDEETSE

-405 GDPALNVGVDSP
+405 GVDNLNVGVDSP

-440 QTEFFTHL
+440 QTDFFTHL

-461 ITEALGFVDEKRKFC
+461 VTEALGFVDEKRKFC

-493 ANLIVS
+493 ANLIIS

-512 DDPEDEEDGSKPADE
+512 DDPEDEGDGSEPADE

-532 EFFKEPEEHRAKR
+532 EFFKEPGEHRAKR

-614 DVMLEGVPC
+614 EVMLEGVPC

-650 HFKEMLKMQPDM
+650 HFKKMLKIKPDM
-662 KPVYLQLGICYRKL
+662 KQVYLQLGICYRNL
-676 CQVDEYLENFD
+676 IQVDEYLENFD

-700 LFELKLEKL
+700 LFELKLDKL
-709 KFIVMNNRLE
+709 KFIVMNNRFE

-729 YTHPESQMAGAL
+729 YTHPENQMAGAL

-752 HTEGNFQKAHQRLD
+752 HAEENFQKAHQRLD

-772 NELFGSFEKMKK
+772 NELFGSFDKMKK
-784 SGKDPKNMMMQA
+784 SGKDTKNMMMQA

-803 MKNDKAAEAYN
+803 MKNDKLAEAYN
-814 NYSLGLLALIE
+814 NYSQGLLALIE
-825 HQPKKAVGPFFRA
+825 HQPKKALGPFFRA
-838 YAYYEDKDQDVFFE
+838 YAYYVEKDENVFFE
-852 VLREDYKWLKNYGC
+852 ALKEDYKWLKNYGC
-866 SFTDIM
+866 SYTDLM

-879 AEHQQSQEELK
+879 AEHQKSQEEIK

>member
-10 ESNNSENEA
+10 ESNN
-19 NNPENEANNSENE
+19 PEEDV
-32 PLDQKE
+32 LDQDF
-38 LLEDVAEIR
+38 LLEKVDEMR
-47 QMIHQQRFAECN
+47 DLIHQQRFTECK
-59 PMLFAIIKNC
+59 PILVAIFENC
-69 PNQQPY
+69 PNHKQY
-75 IHRLV
+75 MRRLMH
-80 QGLLS
+80 GLLK
-85 TVIANLSLFQR
+85 TVLANMSLLQC
-96 KKMSS
+96 KKLPDD
-101 VMLGFLKQDAKAIK
+101 MLGFLKQYVKPSEELD
-115 EFEIPET
+115 IPEM
-122 TPETR
+122 TPEARTKFVFG
-127 AKLVSEA
+127 AV
-134 ISELDQFLVDV
+134 SELDQLLVDI
-145 EMDIRSELG
+145 EMDIRSDQG
-154 VFKDLKKKGEEI
+154 IFKDLKKQGEAI
-166 DVKEVKP
+166 DIKEVKP

-191 SKEEQDQASATLYQ
+191 SKEEQDQASARLYQ
-205 EWEEC
+205 EWEEY
-210 REKIFGRF
+210 REKIFDRF
-218 VSSGHWNDE
+218 VSSGYWNNE
-227 ERAEVKDTI
+227 ERAVVKDTI

-268 LYDIYRQTD
+268 LYDIYRLAD

-288 WLLVSMNSSCYEQ
+288 WLLVSTNCGSYEQ
-301 HPDFLSFAEQLTEDC
+301 QPDFRSFAEQLTEDC
-316 KNDSDLLAEII
+316 KNDPDLLAEII

-349 IMSSLSKR
+349 IMASLSKR
-357 FLGDLKNKVADLL
+357 FLDDLRDKVADLL

-379 FGVEDDEETSD
+379 FGIEDDEETS
-390 EESPIRSVDI
+390 EESPIRSDDT
-400 NTDED
+400 NTDKD
-405 GDPALNVGVDSP
+405 GIPNLDADIESP

-512 DDPEDEEDGSKPADE
+512 DDPEDEEDGSESADE
-527 EEIVN
+527 EEIVK
-532 EFFKEPEEHRAKR
+532 EFFNEPEEHRAKR
-545 IRINYIRNLLRFSK
+545 IRINYIRNLMRFSK
-559 FYKEKDELF
+559 FYTAKDEIF
-568 TILDELDDDKPA
+568 NIFDELDDDKPA

-605 FRREFPDMV
+605 FRREFPDLV
-614 DVMLEGVPC
+614 EVMLEGVPC

-631 KGWVCMQKEDDH
+631 KGWVCMQKGDNH

-650 HFKEMLKMQPDM
+650 HFKKMLKIKPDM
-662 KPVYLQLGICYRKL
+662 KQVYLQLGTCYRNL
-676 CQVDEYLENFD
+676 IQVDEYLDNFD

-700 LFELKLEKL
+700 LFELKLDKL
-709 KFIVMNNRLE
+709 KFIVMNNRFE

-729 YTHPESQMAGAL
+729 YTHPENQMAGAL

-752 HTEGNFQKAHQRLD
+752 HTEENFQKAHQRLD

-784 SGKDPKNMMMQA
+784 AGKDTKNMMMQA

-803 MKNDKAAEAYN
+803 MKNDKLAEAYN

-825 HQPKKAVGPFFRA
+825 HQPKKAMGPFFRV
-838 YAYYEDKDQDVFFE
+838 YAYYVEKDENVFFE
-852 VLREDYKWLKNYGC
+852 ALKEDYKWLKNYGC
-866 SFTDIM
+866 SYTDLM

-879 AEHQQSQEELK
+879 AEHQKSQEEIK

>member
-10 ESNNSENEA
+10 ESNN
-19 NNPENEANNSENE
+19 PEEDV
-32 PLDQKE
+32 LDQDF
-38 LLEDVAEIR
+38 LLEKVDEMR
-47 QMIHQQRFAECN
+47 DLIHQQRFTECK
-59 PMLFAIIKNC
+59 PILVAIFKNC
-69 PNQQPY
+69 PNHKQY
-75 IHRLV
+75 MRRLMH
-80 QGLLS
+80 GLLK
-85 TVIANLSLFQR
+85 TVLANMSLLQC
-96 KKMSS
+96 KKLPDD
-101 VMLGFLKQDAKAIK
+101 MLGFLKQYVKPSEELD
-115 EFEIPET
+115 IPEM
-122 TPETR
+122 TPEARTKFVFG
-127 AKLVSEA
+127 AV
-134 ISELDQFLVDV
+134 SELDQLLVDI
-145 EMDIRSELG
+145 EMDIRSDQG
-154 VFKDLKKKGEEI
+154 IFKDLKKQGEAI
-166 DVKEVKP
+166 DIKEVKP

-191 SKEEQDQASATLYQ
+191 SKEEQDQASARLYQ
-205 EWEEC
+205 EWEEY
-210 REKIFGRF
+210 REKIFDRF
-218 VSSGHWNDE
+218 VSSGYWNNE
-227 ERAEVKDTI
+227 ERAVVKDTI

-268 LYDIYRQTD
+268 LYDIYRLAD

-288 WLLVSMNSSCYEQ
+288 WLLVSTNCGSYEQ
-301 HPDFLSFAEQLTEDC
+301 QPDFRSFAEQLTEDC
-316 KNDSDLLAEII
+316 KNDPDLLAEII

-349 IMSSLSKR
+349 IMASLSKR
-357 FLGDLKNKVADLL
+357 FLDDLRDKVADLL

-379 FGVEDDEETSD
+379 FGIEDDEETS
-390 EESPIRSVDI
+390 EESPIRSDDT

-405 GDPALNVGVDSP
+405 RIPNLDADIESP

-499 HPNEI
+499 HSNEI

-512 DDPEDEEDGSKPADE
+512 DDPEDEEDGSESADE
-527 EEIVN
+527 EEIVK
-532 EFFKEPEEHRAKR
+532 EFFNEPEEHRAKR
-545 IRINYIRNLLRFSK
+545 IRINYIRNLMRFSK
-559 FYKEKDELF
+559 FYTAKDEIF
-568 TILDELDDDKPA
+568 NIFDELDDDKPA

-605 FRREFPDMV
+605 FRREFPDLV
-614 DVMLEGVPC
+614 EVMLEGVPC

-631 KGWVCMQKEDDH
+631 KGWVCMQKGDNH

-650 HFKEMLKMQPDM
+650 HFKKMLKIKPDM
-662 KPVYLQLGICYRKL
+662 KQVYLQLGTCYRNL
-676 CQVDEYLENFD
+676 IQVDEYLENFD

-700 LFELKLEKL
+700 LFELKLDKL
-709 KFIVMNNRLE
+709 KFIVMNNRFE

-729 YTHPESQMAGAL
+729 YTHPENQMAGAL

-752 HTEGNFQKAHQRLD
+752 HAEENFQKAHQRLD

-784 SGKDPKNMMMQA
+784 AGKDTKNMMMQA

-803 MKNDKAAEAYN
+803 MKNDKLAEAYN

-825 HQPKKAVGPFFRA
+825 HQPKKAMGPFFRV
-838 YAYYEDKDQDVFFE
+838 YAYYVEKDENVFFE
-852 VLREDYKWLKNYGC
+852 ALKEDYKWLKNYGC
-866 SFTDIM
+866 SYTDLM

-879 AEHQQSQEELK
+879 AEHQKSQEEIK